1 MAQFTFNDFINAN
14 IAPRGADH
22 ISVYDNNG
30 NIVGTIPLG
39 HLQPQ
44 EEEPL
49 YKFGLLSDIHVDTT
63 DYNYSQYINA
73 YPYSDEGQGDFQ
85 RAIKWLLE
93 NENVDMFCA
102 CGDLSQNGTTS
113 EFAMPQGVISN
124 YLPASN
130 GVPFY
135 TCTGNH
141 DVKTAGGNGFGT
153 YFLRSFEQSWTGM
166 TNFERSTAFNE
177 SFCFD
182 KAAGDKTDH
191 FIFFSMYSYSLGS
204 NASPYNDADITWLRG
219 KLETWKNDRVFVF
232 THLFFPDYAGN
243 LGRVNGSG
251 GIYPSGNWLG
261 GSQLTTLL
269 SFLSGY
275 PNAIWFSGHSH
286 WKWDLQ
292 RYQKNLNV
300 DRYGTNGA
308 WTVHVPS
315 LALPIDSDYTNID
328 SETDVNRVEKPLESQ
343 GGVVYVYANR
353 IEIRGIDFNINASQ
367 NGDTTRGFSGD
378 TYTRYL
384 PIAHYNMSTILKTV
398 ANSNDPVQGYY
409 IVTSSSK
416 DTNETITKQGDYI
429 ILTYNAISQCV
440 GVTNGLLG
448 ANDVSSGANVTAED
462 IIVEYGGQSISLSD
476 ITNYGIYLSS
486 SSQGGGSYANLS
498 DLLTS
503 GGVTGASVQEFT
515 WMDSNRAN
523 SETGYGIQFNVSSRF
538 ITSNTWCD
546 TLDTSNQM
554 IVKIKGL
561 RINGVL
567 VNTQSGNIGGGETI
581 TYEMVNIPYAD
592 INSMAVG
599 DSKEVIMVNPHIN
612 NGYIL
617 GYNGSAPVSEGNGF
631 ASEAAMKEAAYGV
644 KDTDNYHM
652 IISKVQDN
660 GDPYYTITS
669 KVGNMSP
676 TGTTGSAKWSST
688 PMHYTIENATSLA
701 SSSDLTSGVAP
712 SNNPNLIRFKNPS
725 KNYLNAGGGLSSLK
739 FARGTGEWS
748 VWYIYDANAG
758 SASSS
763 SN

>member
-14 IAPRGADH
+14 IAPKGADH
-22 ISVYDNNG
+22 ISVYDNEG

-49 YKFGLLSDIHVDTT
+49 YKFGLLSDIHVDTS
-63 DYNYSQYINA
+63 DYNYSQYINT

-85 RAIKWLLE
+85 RAIKWLLD

-124 YLPASN
+124 YLPTSK

-182 KAAGDKTDH
+182 KAVGDKTDH

-204 NASPYNDADITWLRG
+204 TASPYNDADITWLRG
-219 KLETWKNDRVFVF
+219 KLDAWKNERVFVF

-261 GSQLTTLL
+261 GSQLTTL
-269 SFLSGY
+269 SGFLSAY

-286 WKWDLQ
+286 WQRDLQ
-292 RYQKNLNV
+292 RYQKNLNA

-315 LALPIDSDYTNID
+315 LALPIDSAYTNLN
-328 SETDVNRVEKPLESQ
+328 SETEANRVEKPLESQ
-343 GGVVYVYANR
+343 GGVVYVYADR

-378 TYTRYL
+378 TYTKYL

-398 ANSNDPVQGYY
+398 AGRNDPVEGYY
-409 IVTSSSK
+409 IAQGNKATG
-416 DTNETITKQGDYI
+416 ETITKQDDYI
-429 ILTYNAISQCV
+429 ILTYNALSQCV
-440 GVTNGLLG
+440 VCTNGLLSADDEANG
-448 ANDVSSGANVTAED
+448 ATVTAED
-462 IIVEYGGQSISLSD
+462 IKVIYGGQEIELANVQ
-476 ITNYGIYLSS
+476 NYGIYMDAASS
-486 SSQGGGSYANLS
+486 GGGGAYANLS
-498 DLLTS
+498 DLMN
-503 GGVTGASVQEFT
+503 GGVTGASVQSFPSV
-515 WMDSNRAN
+515 DSNNQN
-523 SETGYGIQFNVSSRF
+523 SATRYGIQFNVSSRF
-538 ITSNTWCD
+538 VTGNTWCD
-546 TLDTSNQM
+546 VLDASNELV
-554 IVKIKGL
+554 VKIKDL

-567 VNTQSGNIGGGETI
+567 VNTQSGNIGGV

-599 DSKEVIMVNPHIN
+599 DSKEVIMVNPHRN

-617 GYNGSAPVSEGNGF
+617 GHNGSAAVSEGNGF
-631 ASEAAMKEAAYGV
+631 ATEAAMKEAAYGV
-644 KDTDNYHM
+644 KDDNNYHM
-652 IISKVQDN
+652 IISKEQ
-660 GDPYYTITS
+660 GYYTLTS

-676 TGTTGSAKWSST
+676 TGTRAAAGWSST

-701 SSSDLTSGVAP
+701 SHTELTSGVATT
-712 SNNPNLIRFKNPS
+712 NNPNLMRFKNPS
-725 KNYLNAGGGLSSLK
+725 NNYLNAGGGLSSLK

-748 VWYIYDANAG
+748 VWYLYDANAG

-763 SN
+763 SEQ

>member
-14 IAPRGADH
+14 IAPKGADH
-22 ISVYDNNG
+22 ISVYDNEG

-49 YKFGLLSDIHVDTT
+49 YKFGLLSDIHVDTS
-63 DYNYSQYINA
+63 DYNYSQYINT

-85 RAIKWLLE
+85 RAIKWLLD

-124 YLPASN
+124 YLPTSK

-182 KAAGDKTDH
+182 KAVGDKTDH

-204 NASPYNDADITWLRG
+204 TASPYNDADITWLRG
-219 KLETWKNDRVFVF
+219 KLDAWKNERVFVF

-261 GSQLTTLL
+261 GSQLTTL
-269 SFLSGY
+269 SGFLSAY

-315 LALPIDSDYTNID
+315 LALPIDSDYTNLN
-328 SETDVNRVEKPLESQ
+328 SETEANRVEKPLESQ
-343 GGVVYVYANR
+343 GGVVYVYADR

-378 TYTRYL
+378 TYTKYL

-398 ANSNDPVQGYY
+398 AGRNDPVEGYY
-409 IVTSSSK
+409 IAQGNKVTG
-416 DTNETITKQGDYI
+416 ETITKQDDYI
-429 ILTYNAISQCV
+429 ILTYNALSQCV
-440 GVTNGLLG
+440 ICTNGLLSADDEANG
-448 ANDVSSGANVTAED
+448 ATVTAED
-462 IIVEYGGQSISLSD
+462 IKVIYGGQEIELANVQ
-476 ITNYGIYLSS
+476 NYGIYMDAASS
-486 SSQGGGSYANLS
+486 EGGGAYANLS
-498 DLLTS
+498 DLMNS
-503 GGVTGASVQEFT
+503 GVTGASVQSFPSV
-515 WMDSNRAN
+515 DSNNQN
-523 SETGYGIQFNVSSRF
+523 SATRYGIQFNVSSRF
-538 ITSNTWCD
+538 ITGNTWCD
-546 TLDTSNQM
+546 ALDASNELV
-554 IVKIKGL
+554 VKIKDL

-567 VNTQSGNIGGGETI
+567 VNTQSGNIGGV

-599 DSKEVIMVNPHIN
+599 DSKEVIMVNPHRN

-617 GYNGSAPVSEGNGF
+617 GHNGSAAVSEGNGF
-631 ASEAAMKEAAYGV
+631 ATEAAMKEAAYGV
-644 KDTDNYHM
+644 KDDNNYHM
-652 IISKVQDN
+652 IISKEQ
-660 GDPYYTITS
+660 GYYTLTS

-676 TGTTGSAKWSST
+676 TGTRAAAGWSST

-701 SSSDLTSGVAP
+701 SHTELTSGVATT
-712 SNNPNLIRFKNPS
+712 NNPNLIRFKNPS
-725 KNYLNAGGGLSSLK
+725 NNYLNAGGGLSSLK
-739 FARGTGEWS
+739 FAKGTGEWS
-748 VWYIYDANAG
+748 VWYLYDANAG

-763 SN
+763 SEQ

>member
-14 IAPRGADH
+14 IAPKGADH
-22 ISVYDNNG
+22 ISVYDNEG

-49 YKFGLLSDIHVDTT
+49 YKFGLLSDIHVDTS
-63 DYNYSQYINA
+63 DYNYSQYINT

-85 RAIKWLLE
+85 RAIKWLLD

-124 YLPASN
+124 YLPTSK

-182 KAAGDKTDH
+182 KAVGDKTDH

-204 NASPYNDADITWLRG
+204 TASPYNDADITWLRG
-219 KLETWKNDRVFVF
+219 KLDAWKNERVFVF

-261 GSQLTTLL
+261 GSQLTTL
-269 SFLSGY
+269 SGFLSAY

-315 LALPIDSDYTNID
+315 LALPIDSDYTNLN
-328 SETDVNRVEKPLESQ
+328 SETEANRVEKPLESQ
-343 GGVVYVYANR
+343 GGVVYVYADR

-378 TYTRYL
+378 TYTKYL

-398 ANSNDPVQGYY
+398 AGRNDPVEGYY
-409 IVTSSSK
+409 IAQGNKATG
-416 DTNETITKQGDYI
+416 ETITKQDDYI
-429 ILTYNAISQCV
+429 ILTYNALSQCV
-440 GVTNGLLG
+440 VCTNGLLSADDEANG
-448 ANDVSSGANVTAED
+448 ATVTAED
-462 IIVEYGGQSISLSD
+462 IKVIYGGQEIELANVQ
-476 ITNYGIYLSS
+476 NYGIYMDAASAE
-486 SSQGGGSYANLS
+486 GGGAYANLS
-498 DLLTS
+498 DLMN
-503 GGVTGASVQEFT
+503 GGVTGASVQSFPSV
-515 WMDSNRAN
+515 DSNNQN
-523 SETGYGIQFNVSSRF
+523 SATRYGIQFNVSSRF
-538 ITSNTWCD
+538 VTGNTWCD
-546 TLDTSNQM
+546 VLDASNELV
-554 IVKIKGL
+554 VKIKDL

-567 VNTQSGNIGGGETI
+567 VNTQSGNIGGV

-599 DSKEVIMVNPHIN
+599 DSKEVIMVNPHRN

-617 GYNGSAPVSEGNGF
+617 GHNGSAAVSEGNGF
-631 ASEAAMKEAAYGV
+631 ATEAAMKEAAYGV
-644 KDTDNYHM
+644 KDDNNYHM
-652 IISKVQDN
+652 IISKEQ
-660 GDPYYTITS
+660 GYYTLTS

-676 TGTTGSAKWSST
+676 TGTRAAAGWSST

-701 SSSDLTSGVAP
+701 SHTELTSGVATT
-712 SNNPNLIRFKNPS
+712 NNPNLIRFKNPS
-725 KNYLNAGGGLSSLK
+725 NNYLNAGGGLSSLK
-739 FARGTGEWS
+739 FAKGTGEWS
-748 VWYIYDANAG
+748 VWYLYDANAG

-763 SN
+763 SEQ

>member
-14 IAPRGADH
+14 IAPKGADH
-22 ISVYDNNG
+22 ISVYDNEG

-49 YKFGLLSDIHVDTT
+49 YKFGLLSDIHVDTS
-63 DYNYSQYINA
+63 DYNYSQYINT

-85 RAIKWLLE
+85 RAIKWLLD

-124 YLPASN
+124 YLPTSK

-182 KAAGDKTDH
+182 KAVGDKTDH

-204 NASPYNDADITWLRG
+204 TASPYNDADITWLRG
-219 KLETWKNDRVFVF
+219 KLDAWKNERVFVF

-261 GSQLTTLL
+261 GSQLTTL
-269 SFLSGY
+269 SGFLSAY

-315 LALPIDSDYTNID
+315 LALPIDSDYTNLN
-328 SETDVNRVEKPLESQ
+328 SETEANRVEKPLESQ
-343 GGVVYVYANR
+343 GGVVYVYADR

-378 TYTRYL
+378 TYTKYL

-398 ANSNDPVQGYY
+398 ADRNDPVEGYY
-409 IVTSSSK
+409 IAQGNKVTG
-416 DTNETITKQGDYI
+416 ETITKQDDYI
-429 ILTYNAISQCV
+429 ILTYNALSQCV
-440 GVTNGLLG
+440 VCTNGLLSADDEANG
-448 ANDVSSGANVTAED
+448 ATVTAED
-462 IIVEYGGQSISLSD
+462 IKVIYGGQEIDLANVQ
-476 ITNYGIYLSS
+476 NYGIYMDAASAE
-486 SSQGGGSYANLS
+486 GGGAYANLS
-498 DLLTS
+498 DLMNS
-503 GGVTGASVQEFT
+503 GVTGASVQSFPSV
-515 WMDSNRAN
+515 DSNNQN
-523 SETGYGIQFNVSSRF
+523 SATRYGIQFNVSSRF
-538 ITSNTWCD
+538 ITGNTWCD
-546 TLDTSNQM
+546 ALDASNELV
-554 IVKIKGL
+554 VKIKDL

-567 VNTQSGNIGGGETI
+567 VNTQSGNIGGV

-599 DSKEVIMVNPHIN
+599 DSKEVIMVNPNRN

-617 GYNGSAPVSEGNGF
+617 GHNGSAAVSEGNGF
-631 ASEAAMKEAAYGV
+631 ATEAAMKEAAYGV
-644 KDTDNYHM
+644 KDDNNYHM
-652 IISKVQDN
+652 IISKEQ
-660 GDPYYTITS
+660 GDGTPYYTLTS

-676 TGTTGSAKWSST
+676 TGTTAAAKWSST

-701 SSSDLTSGVAP
+701 SHTDLTSGVATT
-712 SNNPNLIRFKNPS
+712 NNPNLIRFKNPS
-725 KNYLNAGGGLSSLK
+725 NNYLNAGGGLSSLK
-739 FARGTGEWS
+739 FAKGKGEWS
-748 VWYIYDANAG
+748 VWYLYDANAG

-763 SN
+763 SEQ

>member
-14 IAPRGADH
+14 IAPKGADH
-22 ISVYDNNG
+22 ISVYDNEG

-49 YKFGLLSDIHVDTT
+49 YKFGLLSDIHVDTS
-63 DYNYSQYINA
+63 DYNYSQYINT

-85 RAIKWLLE
+85 RAIKWLLD

-124 YLPASN
+124 YLPASK

-182 KAAGDKTDH
+182 KAVGDKTDH

-204 NASPYNDADITWLRG
+204 TASPYNDADITWLRG
-219 KLETWKNDRVFVF
+219 KLDAWRNERVFVF

-261 GSQLTTLL
+261 GSQLTTL
-269 SFLSGY
+269 SGFLSAY

-315 LALPIDSDYTNID
+315 LALPIDSDYTNLN
-328 SETDVNRVEKPLESQ
+328 SETEANRVEKPLESQ
-343 GGVVYVYANR
+343 GGVVYVYADR

-378 TYTRYL
+378 TYTKYL

-398 ANSNDPVQGYY
+398 AGRNDPVEGYY
-409 IVTSSSK
+409 IAQGNKVTG
-416 DTNETITKQGDYI
+416 ETITKQDDYI
-429 ILTYNAISQCV
+429 ILTYNALSQCV
-440 GVTNGLLG
+440 ICTNGLLSADDEANG
-448 ANDVSSGANVTAED
+448 ATVTAED
-462 IIVEYGGQSISLSD
+462 IKVIYGGQEIDLANVQ
-476 ITNYGIYLSS
+476 NYGIYMDAASAE
-486 SSQGGGSYANLS
+486 GGGAYANLS
-498 DLLTS
+498 DLMNS
-503 GGVTGASVQEFT
+503 GVTGASVQSFPSV
-515 WMDSNRAN
+515 DSNNQN
-523 SETGYGIQFNVSSRF
+523 SATRYGIQFNVSSRF
-538 ITSNTWCD
+538 ITGNTWCD
-546 TLDTSNQM
+546 VLDASNELV
-554 IVKIKGL
+554 VKIKDL

-567 VNTQSGNIGGGETI
+567 VNTQSGNIGGV

-599 DSKEVIMVNPHIN
+599 DSKEVIMVNPHRN

-617 GYNGSAPVSEGNGF
+617 GHNGSAAVSEGNGF
-631 ASEAAMKEAAYGV
+631 ATEAAMKEAAYGV
-644 KDTDNYHM
+644 KDDNNYHM
-652 IISKVQDN
+652 IISKEQ
-660 GDPYYTITS
+660 GYYTLTS

-676 TGTTGSAKWSST
+676 TGTTAAAGWSST

-701 SSSDLTSGVAP
+701 SHTELTSGVATT
-712 SNNPNLIRFKNPS
+712 NNPNLIRFKNPS
-725 KNYLNAGGGLSSLK
+725 NNYLNAGGGLSSLK

-748 VWYIYDANAG
+748 VWYLYDANAG

-763 SN
+763 SEQ

>member
-14 IAPRGADH
+14 IAPKGADH
-22 ISVYDNNG
+22 ISVYDNEG

-49 YKFGLLSDIHVDTT
+49 YKFGLLSDIHVDTS
-63 DYNYSQYINA
+63 DYNYNQYINT

-85 RAIKWLLE
+85 RAIKWLLD

-124 YLPASN
+124 YLPTSK

-182 KAAGDKTDH
+182 KAVGDKTDH

-204 NASPYNDADITWLRG
+204 TASPYNDADITWLRG
-219 KLETWKNDRVFVF
+219 KLDAWKNERVFVF

-261 GSQLTTLL
+261 GSQLTTL
-269 SFLSGY
+269 SGFLSAY

-315 LALPIDSDYTNID
+315 LALPIDSDYTNLN
-328 SETDVNRVEKPLESQ
+328 SETEANRVEKPLESQ
-343 GGVVYVYANR
+343 GGVVYVYADR

-378 TYTRYL
+378 TYTKYL

-398 ANSNDPVQGYY
+398 ADRNDPVEGYY
-409 IVTSSSK
+409 IAQGNKVTG
-416 DTNETITKQGDYI
+416 ETITKQDNYI
-429 ILTYNAISQCV
+429 ILTYNALSQCV
-440 GVTNGLLG
+440 VCTNGLLSADDEANG
-448 ANDVSSGANVTAED
+448 ATVTAED
-462 IIVEYGGQSISLSD
+462 IKVIYGGQEIDLANVQ
-476 ITNYGIYLSS
+476 NYGIYMDAASAE
-486 SSQGGGSYANLS
+486 GGGAYANLS
-498 DLLTS
+498 DLMN
-503 GGVTGASVQEFT
+503 GGVTGASVQSFPSV
-515 WMDSNRAN
+515 DSNNQN
-523 SETGYGIQFNVSSRF
+523 SATRYGIQFNVSSRF
-538 ITSNTWCD
+538 ITGNTWCD
-546 TLDTSNQM
+546 VLDASNELV
-554 IVKIKGL
+554 VKIKDL

-567 VNTQSGNIGGGETI
+567 VNTQSGNIGGV

-599 DSKEVIMVNPHIN
+599 DSKEVIMVNPNRN

-617 GYNGSAPVSEGNGF
+617 GHNGSAAVSEGNGF
-631 ASEAAMKEAAYGV
+631 ATEAAMKEAAYGV
-644 KDTDNYHM
+644 KDDNNYHM
-652 IISKVQDN
+652 IISKEQ
-660 GDPYYTITS
+660 GYYTLTS

-676 TGTTGSAKWSST
+676 TGTIAAVGWSST

-701 SSSDLTSGVAP
+701 SHTDLTSGVATT
-712 SNNPNLIRFKNPS
+712 NNPNLIRFKNPS
-725 KNYLNAGGGLSSLK
+725 NNYLNAGGGLSSLK
-739 FARGTGEWS
+739 FARGKGEWS
-748 VWYIYDANAG
+748 VWYLYDANAG

-763 SN
+763 SEQ

>member
-14 IAPRGADH
+14 IAPKGADH
-22 ISVYDNNG
+22 ISVYDNEG

-49 YKFGLLSDIHVDTT
+49 YKFGLLSDIHVDTS
-63 DYNYSQYINA
+63 DYNYSQYINT

-85 RAIKWLLE
+85 RAIKWLLD

-124 YLPASN
+124 YLPTSK

-182 KAAGDKTDH
+182 KAVGDKTDH

-204 NASPYNDADITWLRG
+204 TASPYNDADITWLRG
-219 KLETWKNDRVFVF
+219 KLDAWKNERVFVF

-261 GSQLTTLL
+261 GSQLTTL
-269 SFLSGY
+269 SGFLSAY

-315 LALPIDSDYTNID
+315 LALPIDSDYTNLN
-328 SETDVNRVEKPLESQ
+328 SETEANRVEKPLESQ
-343 GGVVYVYANR
+343 GGVVYVYADR

-378 TYTRYL
+378 TYTKYL

-398 ANSNDPVQGYY
+398 AGRNDPVEGYY
-409 IVTSSSK
+409 IAQGNKATG
-416 DTNETITKQGDYI
+416 ETITKQGDYI
-429 ILTYNAISQCV
+429 ILTYNALSQCV
-440 GVTNGLLG
+440 VCTNGLLSADDEANG
-448 ANDVSSGANVTAED
+448 ATVTAED
-462 IIVEYGGQSISLSD
+462 IKVIYGGQEIDLANVQ
-476 ITNYGIYLSS
+476 NYGIYMDAASAD
-486 SSQGGGSYANLS
+486 GGGAYANLS
-498 DLLTS
+498 DLMN
-503 GGVTGASVQEFT
+503 GGVTGASVQSFPSV
-515 WMDSNRAN
+515 DSNNQN
-523 SETGYGIQFNVSSRF
+523 SATRYGIQFNVSSRF
-538 ITSNTWCD
+538 ITGNTWCD
-546 TLDTSNQM
+546 ALDASNELV
-554 IVKIKGL
+554 VKIKDL

-567 VNTQSGNIGGGETI
+567 VNTQSGNIGGV

-599 DSKEVIMVNPHIN
+599 DSKEVIMVNPHRN

-617 GYNGSAPVSEGNGF
+617 GHNGSAAVSEGNGF
-631 ASEAAMKEAAYGV
+631 ATEAAMKEAAYGV
-644 KDTDNYHM
+644 KDDNNYHM
-652 IISKVQDN
+652 IISKEQ
-660 GDPYYTITS
+660 GYYTLTS

-676 TGTTGSAKWSST
+676 TGTRAAAGWSST

-701 SSSDLTSGVAP
+701 SHTELTSGVATT
-712 SNNPNLIRFKNPS
+712 NNPNLIRFKNPS
-725 KNYLNAGGGLSSLK
+725 NNYLNAGGGLSSLK

-748 VWYIYDANAG
+748 VWYLYDANAG

-763 SN
+763 SEQ

>member
-14 IAPRGADH
+14 IAPKGADH
-22 ISVYDNNG
+22 ISVYDNEG

-49 YKFGLLSDIHVDTT
+49 YKFGLLSDIHVDTS
-63 DYNYSQYINA
+63 DYNYSQYINT

-85 RAIKWLLE
+85 RAIKWLLD

-124 YLPASN
+124 YLPTSK

-182 KAAGDKTDH
+182 KAVGDKTDH

-204 NASPYNDADITWLRG
+204 TASPYNDADITWLRG
-219 KLETWKNDRVFVF
+219 KLDAWKNERVFVF

-261 GSQLTTLL
+261 GSQLTTL
-269 SFLSGY
+269 SGFLSAY

-315 LALPIDSDYTNID
+315 LALPIDSDYTNLN
-328 SETDVNRVEKPLESQ
+328 SETEANRVEKPLESQ
-343 GGVVYVYANR
+343 GGVVYVYADR

-378 TYTRYL
+378 TYTKYL

-398 ANSNDPVQGYY
+398 AGRNDPVEGYY
-409 IVTSSSK
+409 IAQGNKATG
-416 DTNETITKQGDYI
+416 ETITKQDDYI
-429 ILTYNAISQCV
+429 ILTYNALSQCV
-440 GVTNGLLG
+440 VCTNGLLSADDEANG
-448 ANDVSSGANVTAED
+448 ATVTAED
-462 IIVEYGGQSISLSD
+462 IKVIYGGQEIDLANVQ
-476 ITNYGIYLSS
+476 NYGIYMDAASAE
-486 SSQGGGSYANLS
+486 GGGAYANLS
-498 DLLTS
+498 DLMN
-503 GGVTGASVQEFT
+503 GGVTGASVQSFPSV
-515 WMDSNRAN
+515 DSNNQN
-523 SETGYGIQFNVSSRF
+523 SATRYGIQFNVSSRF
-538 ITSNTWCD
+538 VTGNTWCD
-546 TLDTSNQM
+546 VLDASNELV
-554 IVKIKGL
+554 VKIKDL

-567 VNTQSGNIGGGETI
+567 VNTQSGNIGGV

-599 DSKEVIMVNPHIN
+599 DSKEVIMVNPHRN

-617 GYNGSAPVSEGNGF
+617 GHNGSAAVSEGNGF
-631 ASEAAMKEAAYGV
+631 ATEAAMKEAAYGV
-644 KDTDNYHM
+644 KDDNNYHM
-652 IISKVQDN
+652 IISKEQ
-660 GDPYYTITS
+660 GYYTLTS

-676 TGTTGSAKWSST
+676 TGTRAAAGWSST

-701 SSSDLTSGVAP
+701 SHTELTSGVATT
-712 SNNPNLIRFKNPS
+712 NNPNLIRFKNPS
-725 KNYLNAGGGLSSLK
+725 NNYLNAGGGLSSLK
-739 FARGTGEWS
+739 FAKGTGEWS
-748 VWYIYDANAG
+748 VWYLYDANAG

-763 SN
+763 SEQ

>member
-14 IAPRGADH
+14 IAPKGADH
-22 ISVYDNNG
+22 ISVYDNEG

-49 YKFGLLSDIHVDTT
+49 YKFGLLSDIHVDTS
-63 DYNYSQYINA
+63 DYNYSQYINT

-85 RAIKWLLE
+85 RAIKWLLD

-124 YLPASN
+124 YLPTSK

-182 KAAGDKTDH
+182 KAVGDKTDH

-204 NASPYNDADITWLRG
+204 TASPYNDADITWLRG
-219 KLETWKNDRVFVF
+219 KLDAWKNERVFVF

-261 GSQLTTLL
+261 GSQLTTL
-269 SFLSGY
+269 SGFLSAY

-315 LALPIDSDYTNID
+315 LALPIDSDYTNLN
-328 SETDVNRVEKPLESQ
+328 SETEANRVEKPLESQ
-343 GGVVYVYANR
+343 GGVVYVYADR

-378 TYTRYL
+378 TYTKYL

-398 ANSNDPVQGYY
+398 ADRNDPVEGYY
-409 IVTSSSK
+409 IAQGNKATG
-416 DTNETITKQGDYI
+416 ETITKQDDYI
-429 ILTYNAISQCV
+429 ILTYNALSQCV
-440 GVTNGLLG
+440 VCTNGLLSADDEANG
-448 ANDVSSGANVTAED
+448 ATVTAED
-462 IIVEYGGQSISLSD
+462 IKVIYGGQEIDLANVQ
-476 ITNYGIYLSS
+476 NYGIYMDAASAE
-486 SSQGGGSYANLS
+486 GGGAYANLS
-498 DLLTS
+498 DLMN
-503 GGVTGASVQEFT
+503 GGVTGASVQSFPSV
-515 WMDSNRAN
+515 DSNNQN
-523 SETGYGIQFNVSSRF
+523 SATRYGIQFNVSSRF
-538 ITSNTWCD
+538 ITGNTWCD
-546 TLDTSNQM
+546 VLDASNELV
-554 IVKIKGL
+554 VKIKDL

-567 VNTQSGNIGGGETI
+567 VNTQSGNIGGV

-599 DSKEVIMVNPHIN
+599 DSKEVIMVNPHRN

-617 GYNGSAPVSEGNGF
+617 GHNGSAAVSEGNGF
-631 ASEAAMKEAAYGV
+631 ATEAAMKEAAYGV
-644 KDTDNYHM
+644 KDDNNYHM
-652 IISKVQDN
+652 IISKEQ
-660 GDPYYTITS
+660 GYYTLTS

-676 TGTTGSAKWSST
+676 TGTRAAAGWSST

-701 SSSDLTSGVAP
+701 SHTELTSGVATT
-712 SNNPNLIRFKNPS
+712 NNPNLIRFKNPS
-725 KNYLNAGGGLSSLK
+725 NNYLNAGGGLSSLK
-739 FARGTGEWS
+739 FAKGTGEWS
-748 VWYIYDANAG
+748 VWYLYDANAG

-763 SN
+763 SEQ

>member
-14 IAPRGADH
+14 IAPKGADH
-22 ISVYDNNG
+22 ISVYDNEG

-49 YKFGLLSDIHVDTT
+49 YKFGLLSDIHVDTS
-63 DYNYSQYINA
+63 DYNYSQYINT

-85 RAIKWLLE
+85 RAIKWLLD

-124 YLPASN
+124 YLPTSK

-182 KAAGDKTDH
+182 KAVGDKTDH

-204 NASPYNDADITWLRG
+204 TASPYNDADITWLRG
-219 KLETWKNDRVFVF
+219 KLDAWKNERVFVF

-251 GIYPSGNWLG
+251 GIYPSRNWLG
-261 GSQLTTLL
+261 GSQLTTL
-269 SFLSGY
+269 SGFLSAY

-315 LALPIDSDYTNID
+315 LALPIDSDYTNLN
-328 SETDVNRVEKPLESQ
+328 SETEANRVEKPLESQ
-343 GGVVYVYANR
+343 GGVVYVYADR

-378 TYTRYL
+378 TYTKYL

-398 ANSNDPVQGYY
+398 AGRNDPVEGYY
-409 IVTSSSK
+409 IAQGNKATG
-416 DTNETITKQGDYI
+416 ETITKQDDYI
-429 ILTYNAISQCV
+429 ILTYNALSQCV
-440 GVTNGLLG
+440 ICTNGLLSADDEANG
-448 ANDVSSGANVTAED
+448 ATVTAED
-462 IIVEYGGQSISLSD
+462 IKVIYGGQEIDLANVQ
-476 ITNYGIYLSS
+476 NYGIYMDAASAE
-486 SSQGGGSYANLS
+486 GGGAYANLS
-498 DLLTS
+498 DLMNS
-503 GGVTGASVQEFT
+503 GVTGASVQSFPSV
-515 WMDSNRAN
+515 DSNNQN
-523 SETGYGIQFNVSSRF
+523 SATRYGIQFNVSSRF
-538 ITSNTWCD
+538 ITGNTWCD
-546 TLDTSNQM
+546 VLDASNELV
-554 IVKIKGL
+554 VKIKDL

-567 VNTQSGNIGGGETI
+567 VNTQSGNIGGV

-599 DSKEVIMVNPHIN
+599 DSKEVIMVNPNRN

-617 GYNGSAPVSEGNGF
+617 GHNGSAAVSEGNGF
-631 ASEAAMKEAAYGV
+631 ATEAAMKEAAYGV
-644 KDTDNYHM
+644 KDDNNYHM
-652 IISKVQDN
+652 IISKEQ
-660 GDPYYTITS
+660 GYYTLTS

-676 TGTTGSAKWSST
+676 TGTRAAAGWSST

-701 SSSDLTSGVAP
+701 SHTELTSGVATT
-712 SNNPNLIRFKNPS
+712 NNPNLIRFKNPS
-725 KNYLNAGGGLSSLK
+725 NNYLNAGGGLSSLK
-739 FARGTGEWS
+739 FAKGTGEWS
-748 VWYIYDANAG
+748 VWYLYDANAG

-763 SN
+763 SEQ

>member
-14 IAPRGADH
+14 IAPKGADH
-22 ISVYDNNG
+22 ISVYDNEG

-49 YKFGLLSDIHVDTT
+49 YKFGLLSDIHVDTS
-63 DYNYSQYINA
+63 DYNYSQYINT

-85 RAIKWLLE
+85 RAIKWLLD

-124 YLPASN
+124 YLPTSK

-182 KAAGDKTDH
+182 KAVGDKTDH

-204 NASPYNDADITWLRG
+204 TASPYNDADITWLRG
-219 KLETWKNDRVFVF
+219 KLDAWKNERVFVF

-261 GSQLTTLL
+261 GSQLTTL
-269 SFLSGY
+269 SGFLSAY

-315 LALPIDSDYTNID
+315 LALPIDSDYTNLN
-328 SETDVNRVEKPLESQ
+328 SETEANRVEKPLESQ
-343 GGVVYVYANR
+343 GGVVYVYADR

-378 TYTRYL
+378 TYTKYL

-398 ANSNDPVQGYY
+398 AGRNDPVEGYY
-409 IVTSSSK
+409 IAQGNKATG
-416 DTNETITKQGDYI
+416 ETITKQDDYI
-429 ILTYNAISQCV
+429 ILAYNALSQCV
-440 GVTNGLLG
+440 VCTNGLLSADDEANG
-448 ANDVSSGANVTAED
+448 ATVTAED
-462 IIVEYGGQSISLSD
+462 IKVIYGGQEIDLANVQ
-476 ITNYGIYLSS
+476 NYGIYMDAASAE
-486 SSQGGGSYANLS
+486 GGGAYANLS
-498 DLLTS
+498 DLMN
-503 GGVTGASVQEFT
+503 GGVTGASVQSFPSV
-515 WMDSNRAN
+515 DSNNQN
-523 SETGYGIQFNVSSRF
+523 SATRYGIQFNVSSRF
-538 ITSNTWCD
+538 ITGNTWCD
-546 TLDTSNQM
+546 VLDASNELV
-554 IVKIKGL
+554 VKIKDL

-567 VNTQSGNIGGGETI
+567 VNTQSGNIGGV

-599 DSKEVIMVNPHIN
+599 DSKEVIMVNPNRN

-617 GYNGSAPVSEGNGF
+617 GHNGSAAVSEGNGF
-631 ASEAAMKEAAYGV
+631 ATEAAMKEAAYGV
-644 KDTDNYHM
+644 KDDNNYHM
-652 IISKVQDN
+652 IISKEQ
-660 GDPYYTITS
+660 GDGNPYYTLTS

-676 TGTTGSAKWSST
+676 TGTRAAAGWSST

-701 SSSDLTSGVAP
+701 SHTDLTSGVATT
-712 SNNPNLIRFKNPS
+712 NNPNLIRFKNPS
-725 KNYLNAGGGLSSLK
+725 NNYLNAGGGLSSLK
-739 FARGTGEWS
+739 FAKGKGEWS
-748 VWYIYDANAG
+748 VWYLYDANAG

-763 SN
+763 SEQ

>member
-14 IAPRGADH
+14 IAPKGADH
-22 ISVYDNNG
+22 ISVYDNEG

-49 YKFGLLSDIHVDTT
+49 YKFGLLSDIHVDTS
-63 DYNYSQYINA
+63 DYNYSQYINT

-85 RAIKWLLE
+85 RAIKWLLD

-124 YLPASN
+124 YLPTSK

-182 KAAGDKTDH
+182 KAVGDKTDH

-204 NASPYNDADITWLRG
+204 TASPYNDADITWLRG
-219 KLETWKNDRVFVF
+219 KLDAWKNERVFVF

-261 GSQLTTLL
+261 GSQLTTL
-269 SFLSGY
+269 SGFLSAY

-315 LALPIDSDYTNID
+315 LALPIDSDYTNLN
-328 SETDVNRVEKPLESQ
+328 SETEANRVEKPLESQ
-343 GGVVYVYANR
+343 GGVVYVYADR

-378 TYTRYL
+378 TYTKYL

-398 ANSNDPVQGYY
+398 AGRNDPVEGYY
-409 IVTSSSK
+409 IAQGNKVTG
-416 DTNETITKQGDYI
+416 ETITKQDDYI
-429 ILTYNAISQCV
+429 ILTYNALSQCV
-440 GVTNGLLG
+440 VCTNGLLSADDEANG
-448 ANDVSSGANVTAED
+448 ATVTAED
-462 IIVEYGGQSISLSD
+462 IKVIYGGQEIDLANVQ
-476 ITNYGIYLSS
+476 NYGIYMDAASAE
-486 SSQGGGSYANLS
+486 GGGAYANLS
-498 DLLTS
+498 DLMN
-503 GGVTGASVQEFT
+503 GGVTGASVQSFPSV
-515 WMDSNRAN
+515 DSNNQN
-523 SETGYGIQFNVSSRF
+523 SATRYGIQFNVSSRF
-538 ITSNTWCD
+538 ITGNTWCD
-546 TLDTSNQM
+546 VLDASNEFV
-554 IVKIKGL
+554 VKIKDL

-567 VNTQSGNIGGGETI
+567 VNTQSGNIGGV

-599 DSKEVIMVNPHIN
+599 DSKEVIMVNPHRN

-617 GYNGSAPVSEGNGF
+617 GHNGSAAVSEGNGF
-631 ASEAAMKEAAYGV
+631 ATEAAMKEAAYGV
-644 KDTDNYHM
+644 KDDNNYHM
-652 IISKVQDN
+652 IISKEQ
-660 GDPYYTITS
+660 GYYTLTS

-676 TGTTGSAKWSST
+676 TGTIAAARWSST

-701 SSSDLTSGVAP
+701 SHTGLTSGVATT
-712 SNNPNLIRFKNPS
+712 NNPNLIRFKNPS
-725 KNYLNAGGGLSSLK
+725 NNYLNAGGSLSSLK

-748 VWYIYDANAG
+748 VWYLYDANAG

-763 SN
+763 SEQ

>member
-14 IAPRGADH
+14 IAPKGADH
-22 ISVYDNNG
+22 ISVYDNEG

-49 YKFGLLSDIHVDTT
+49 YKFGLLSDIHVDTS
-63 DYNYSQYINA
+63 DYNYSQYINT

-85 RAIKWLLE
+85 RAIKWLLD

-124 YLPASN
+124 YLPTSK

-182 KAAGDKTDH
+182 KAVGDKTDH

-204 NASPYNDADITWLRG
+204 TASPYNDADITWLRG
-219 KLETWKNDRVFVF
+219 KLDAWKNERVFVF

-261 GSQLTTLL
+261 GSQLTTL
-269 SFLSGY
+269 SGFLSAY

-315 LALPIDSDYTNID
+315 LALPIDSDYTNLN
-328 SETDVNRVEKPLESQ
+328 SETEANRVEKPLESQ
-343 GGVVYVYANR
+343 GGVVYVYADR

-378 TYTRYL
+378 TYTKYL

-398 ANSNDPVQGYY
+398 AGRNDPVEGYY
-409 IVTSSSK
+409 IAQGNKATG
-416 DTNETITKQGDYI
+416 ETITKQDDYI
-429 ILTYNAISQCV
+429 ILTYNALSQCV
-440 GVTNGLLG
+440 VCTNGLLSADDEANG
-448 ANDVSSGANVTAED
+448 ATVTAED
-462 IIVEYGGQSISLSD
+462 IKVIYGGQEIDLANVQ
-476 ITNYGIYLSS
+476 NYGIYMDAASAE
-486 SSQGGGSYANLS
+486 GGGAYANLS
-498 DLLTS
+498 DLMN
-503 GGVTGASVQEFT
+503 GGVTGASVQSFPSV
-515 WMDSNRAN
+515 DSNNQN
-523 SETGYGIQFNVSSRF
+523 SATRYGIQFNVSSRF
-538 ITSNTWCD
+538 ITGNTWCD
-546 TLDTSNQM
+546 VLDASNELV
-554 IVKIKGL
+554 VKIKDL

-567 VNTQSGNIGGGETI
+567 VNTQSGNIGGV

-599 DSKEVIMVNPHIN
+599 DSKEVIMVNPHRN

-617 GYNGSAPVSEGNGF
+617 GHNGSAAVSEGNGF
-631 ASEAAMKEAAYGV
+631 ATEAAMKEAAYGV
-644 KDTDNYHM
+644 KDDNNYHM
-652 IISKVQDN
+652 IISKEQ
-660 GDPYYTITS
+660 GYYTLTS

-676 TGTTGSAKWSST
+676 TGTTAAARWSST

-701 SSSDLTSGVAP
+701 SHTDLTSGVATT
-712 SNNPNLIRFKNPS
+712 NNPNLIRFKNPS
-725 KNYLNAGGGLSSLK
+725 NNYLNAGGGLSSLK
-739 FARGTGEWS
+739 FAKGTGEWS
-748 VWYIYDANAG
+748 VWYLYDANAG

-763 SN
+763 SEQ

>member
-14 IAPRGADH
+14 IAPKGADH
-22 ISVYDNNG
+22 ISVYDNEG

-49 YKFGLLSDIHVDTT
+49 YKFGLLSDIHVDTS
-63 DYNYSQYINA
+63 DYNYSQYINT

-85 RAIKWLLE
+85 RAIKWLLD

-124 YLPASN
+124 YLPTSK

-182 KAAGDKTDH
+182 KAVGDKTDH

-204 NASPYNDADITWLRG
+204 TASPYNDADITWLRG
-219 KLETWKNDRVFVF
+219 KLDAWKNERVFVF

-261 GSQLTTLL
+261 GSQLTTL
-269 SFLSGY
+269 SGFLSAY
-275 PNAIWFSGHSH
+275 PNAIWFAGHSH

-315 LALPIDSDYTNID
+315 LALPIDSDYTNLN
-328 SETDVNRVEKPLESQ
+328 SETEANRVEKPLESQ
-343 GGVVYVYANR
+343 GGVVYVYADR

-378 TYTRYL
+378 TYTKYL

-398 ANSNDPVQGYY
+398 ADRNDPVEGYY
-409 IVTSSSK
+409 IAQGNKVTG
-416 DTNETITKQGDYI
+416 ETITKQDDYI
-429 ILTYNAISQCV
+429 ILTYNALSQCV
-440 GVTNGLLG
+440 VCTNGLLSADDEANG
-448 ANDVSSGANVTAED
+448 ATVTAED
-462 IIVEYGGQSISLSD
+462 IKVIYGGQEIDLANVQ
-476 ITNYGIYLSS
+476 NYGIYMDAASAE
-486 SSQGGGSYANLS
+486 GGGAYANLS
-498 DLLTS
+498 DLMN
-503 GGVTGASVQEFT
+503 GGVTGASVQSFPSV
-515 WMDSNRAN
+515 DSNNQN
-523 SETGYGIQFNVSSRF
+523 SATRYGIQFNVSSRF
-538 ITSNTWCD
+538 ITGNTWCD
-546 TLDTSNQM
+546 ALDASNELV
-554 IVKIKGL
+554 VKIKDL

-567 VNTQSGNIGGGETI
+567 VNTQSGNIGG
-581 TYEMVNIPYAD
+581 YEMVNIPYAD

-599 DSKEVIMVNPHIN
+599 DSKEVIMVNPNRN

-617 GYNGSAPVSEGNGF
+617 GHNGSAAVSEGNGF
-631 ASEAAMKEAAYGV
+631 ATEAAMKEAAYGV
-644 KDTDNYHM
+644 KDDNNYHM
-652 IISKVQDN
+652 IISKEQ
-660 GDPYYTITS
+660 GYYTLTS

-676 TGTTGSAKWSST
+676 TGTTAAAKWSST

-701 SSSDLTSGVAP
+701 SHTELTSGVATT
-712 SNNPNLIRFKNPS
+712 NNPNLIRFKNPS
-725 KNYLNAGGGLSSLK
+725 NNYLNAGGGLSSLK
-739 FARGTGEWS
+739 FARGKGEWS
-748 VWYIYDANAG
+748 VWYLYDANAG

-763 SN
+763 SEQ

>member
-14 IAPRGADH
+14 IAPKGADH
-22 ISVYDNNG
+22 ISVYDNEG

-49 YKFGLLSDIHVDTT
+49 YKFGLLSDIHVDTS
-63 DYNYSQYINA
+63 DYNYSQYINT

-85 RAIKWLLE
+85 RAIKWLLD

-124 YLPASN
+124 YLPTSK

-182 KAAGDKTDH
+182 KAVGDKTDH

-204 NASPYNDADITWLRG
+204 TASPYNDADITWLRG
-219 KLETWKNDRVFVF
+219 KLDAWKNERVFVF

-261 GSQLTTLL
+261 GSQLTTL
-269 SFLSGY
+269 SGFLSAY

-315 LALPIDSDYTNID
+315 LALPIDSDYTNLN
-328 SETDVNRVEKPLESQ
+328 SETEANRVEKPLESQ
-343 GGVVYVYANR
+343 GGVVYVYADR

-378 TYTRYL
+378 TYTKYL

-398 ANSNDPVQGYY
+398 AGRNDPVEGYY
-409 IVTSSSK
+409 IAQGNKVTG
-416 DTNETITKQGDYI
+416 ETITKQDDYI
-429 ILTYNAISQCV
+429 ILTYNALSQCV
-440 GVTNGLLG
+440 ICTNGLLSADDEANG
-448 ANDVSSGANVTAED
+448 ATVTAED
-462 IIVEYGGQSISLSD
+462 IKVIYGGQEIDLANVQ
-476 ITNYGIYLSS
+476 NYGIYMDAASAE
-486 SSQGGGSYANLS
+486 GGGAYANLS
-498 DLLTS
+498 DLMNS
-503 GGVTGASVQEFT
+503 GVTGASVQSFPSV
-515 WMDSNRAN
+515 DSNNQN
-523 SETGYGIQFNVSSRF
+523 SATRYGIQFNVSSRF
-538 ITSNTWCD
+538 ITGNTWCD
-546 TLDTSNQM
+546 VLDASNELV
-554 IVKIKGL
+554 VKIKDL

-567 VNTQSGNIGGGETI
+567 VNTQSGNIGGV

-599 DSKEVIMVNPHIN
+599 DSKEVIMVNPHRN

-617 GYNGSAPVSEGNGF
+617 GHNGSAAVSEGNGF
-631 ASEAAMKEAAYGV
+631 ATEAAMKEAAYGV
-644 KDTDNYHM
+644 KDDNNYHM
-652 IISKVQDN
+652 IISKEQ
-660 GDPYYTITS
+660 GYYTLTS

-676 TGTTGSAKWSST
+676 TGTRAAAGWSST

-701 SSSDLTSGVAP
+701 AHTELTSGVATT
-712 SNNPNLIRFKNPS
+712 NNPNLIRFKNPS
-725 KNYLNAGGGLSSLK
+725 NNYLNAGGGLSSLK
-739 FARGTGEWS
+739 FAKGTGEWS
-748 VWYIYDANAG
+748 VWYLYDANAG

-763 SN
+763 SEQ

>member
-14 IAPRGADH
+14 IAPKGADH
-22 ISVYDNNG
+22 ISVYDNEG

-49 YKFGLLSDIHVDTT
+49 YKFGLLSDIHVDTS
-63 DYNYSQYINA
+63 DYNYSQYINT

-85 RAIKWLLE
+85 RAIKWLLD

-124 YLPASN
+124 YLPTSK

-182 KAAGDKTDH
+182 KAVGDKTDH

-204 NASPYNDADITWLRG
+204 TASPYNDADITWLRG
-219 KLETWKNDRVFVF
+219 KLDAWKNDRVFVF

-315 LALPIDSDYTNID
+315 LALPIDSDYTNLN
-328 SETDVNRVEKPLESQ
+328 SETEANRVEKPLESQ
-343 GGVVYVYANR
+343 GGVVYVYADR

-378 TYTRYL
+378 TYTKYL

-398 ANSNDPVQGYY
+398 AGRNDPVEGYY
-409 IVTSSSK
+409 IAQGNKATG
-416 DTNETITKQGDYI
+416 ETITKQDDYI
-429 ILTYNAISQCV
+429 ILTYNALSQCV
-440 GVTNGLLG
+440 VCTNGLLSADDEANG
-448 ANDVSSGANVTAED
+448 ATVTAED
-462 IIVEYGGQSISLSD
+462 IKVIYGGQEIDLANVQ
-476 ITNYGIYLSS
+476 NYGIYMDAASAE
-486 SSQGGGSYANLS
+486 GGGAYANLS
-498 DLLTS
+498 DLMNS
-503 GGVTGASVQEFT
+503 GVTGASVQSFPSV
-515 WMDSNRAN
+515 DSNNQN
-523 SETGYGIQFNVSSRF
+523 SATRYGIQFNVSSRF
-538 ITSNTWCD
+538 ITGNTWCD
-546 TLDTSNQM
+546 VLDASNELV
-554 IVKIKGL
+554 VKIKDL

-567 VNTQSGNIGGGETI
+567 VNTQSGNIGGV

-599 DSKEVIMVNPHIN
+599 DSKEVIMVNPNRN

-617 GYNGSAPVSEGNGF
+617 GHNGSAAVSEGNGF
-631 ASEAAMKEAAYGV
+631 ATEAAMKEAAYGV
-644 KDTDNYHM
+644 KDDNNYHM
-652 IISKVQDN
+652 IISKEQ
-660 GDPYYTITS
+660 GYYTLTS

-676 TGTTGSAKWSST
+676 TGTRAAAGWSST

-701 SSSDLTSGVAP
+701 SHTELTSGVATT
-712 SNNPNLIRFKNPS
+712 NNPNLIRFKNPS
-725 KNYLNAGGGLSSLK
+725 NNYLNAGGGLSSLK
-739 FARGTGEWS
+739 FAKGTGEWS
-748 VWYIYDANAG
+748 VWYLYDANAG

-763 SN
+763 SEQ

>member
-14 IAPRGADH
+14 IAPKGADH
-22 ISVYDNNG
+22 ISVYDNEG

-49 YKFGLLSDIHVDTT
+49 YKFGLLSDIHVDTS
-63 DYNYSQYINA
+63 DYNYSQYINT

-85 RAIKWLLE
+85 RAIKWLLD

-124 YLPASN
+124 YLPTSK

-182 KAAGDKTDH
+182 KAVGDKTDH

-204 NASPYNDADITWLRG
+204 TASPYNDADITWLRG
-219 KLETWKNDRVFVF
+219 KLDAWKNERVFVF

-261 GSQLTTLL
+261 GSQLTTL
-269 SFLSGY
+269 SGFLSAY

-315 LALPIDSDYTNID
+315 LALPIDSDYTNLN
-328 SETDVNRVEKPLESQ
+328 SETEANRVEKPLESQ
-343 GGVVYVYANR
+343 GGVVYVYADR

-378 TYTRYL
+378 TYTKYL

-398 ANSNDPVQGYY
+398 AGRNDPVEGYY
-409 IVTSSSK
+409 IAQGNKATG
-416 DTNETITKQGDYI
+416 ETITKQDDYI
-429 ILTYNAISQCV
+429 ILTYNALSQCV
-440 GVTNGLLG
+440 ICTNGLLSADDEANG
-448 ANDVSSGANVTAED
+448 ATVTAED
-462 IIVEYGGQSISLSD
+462 IKVIYGGQEIDLANVQ
-476 ITNYGIYLSS
+476 NYGIYMDAASAE
-486 SSQGGGSYANLS
+486 GGGAYANLS
-498 DLLTS
+498 DLMNS
-503 GGVTGASVQEFT
+503 GVTGASVQSFPSV
-515 WMDSNRAN
+515 DSNNKN
-523 SETGYGIQFNVSSRF
+523 SATRYGIQFNVSSRF
-538 ITSNTWCD
+538 ITGNTWCD
-546 TLDTSNQM
+546 VLDASNELV
-554 IVKIKGL
+554 VKIKDL

-567 VNTQSGNIGGGETI
+567 VNTQSGNIGGV

-599 DSKEVIMVNPHIN
+599 DSKEVIMVNPNRN

-617 GYNGSAPVSEGNGF
+617 GHNGSAAVSEGNGF
-631 ASEAAMKEAAYGV
+631 ATEAAMKEAAYGV
-644 KDTDNYHM
+644 KDDNNYHM
-652 IISKVQDN
+652 IISKEQ
-660 GDPYYTITS
+660 GYYTLTS

-676 TGTTGSAKWSST
+676 TGTRAAAGWSST

-701 SSSDLTSGVAP
+701 SHTELTSGVATT
-712 SNNPNLIRFKNPS
+712 NNPNLIRFKNPS
-725 KNYLNAGGGLSSLK
+725 NNYLNAGGGLSSLK
-739 FARGTGEWS
+739 FAKGTGEWS
-748 VWYIYDANAG
+748 VWYLYDANAG

-763 SN
+763 SEQ

>member
-14 IAPRGADH
+14 IAPKGADH
-22 ISVYDNNG
+22 ISVYDNEG

-49 YKFGLLSDIHVDTT
+49 YKFGLLSDIHVDTS
-63 DYNYSQYINA
+63 DYNYSQYINT

-85 RAIKWLLE
+85 RAIKWLLD

-124 YLPASN
+124 YLPTSK

-182 KAAGDKTDH
+182 KAVGDKTDH

-204 NASPYNDADITWLRG
+204 TASPYNDADITWLRG
-219 KLETWKNDRVFVF
+219 KLDAWKNERVFVF

-261 GSQLTTLL
+261 GSQLTTL
-269 SFLSGY
+269 SGFLSAY

-315 LALPIDSDYTNID
+315 LALPIDSDYTNLN
-328 SETDVNRVEKPLESQ
+328 SETEANRVEKPLESQ
-343 GGVVYVYANR
+343 GGVVYVYADR

-378 TYTRYL
+378 TYTKYL

-398 ANSNDPVQGYY
+398 AGRNDPVEGYY
-409 IVTSSSK
+409 IAQGNKVTG
-416 DTNETITKQGDYI
+416 ETITKQDDYI
-429 ILTYNAISQCV
+429 ILTYNALSQCV
-440 GVTNGLLG
+440 ICTNGLLSADDEANG
-448 ANDVSSGANVTAED
+448 ATVTAED
-462 IIVEYGGQSISLSD
+462 IKVIYGGQEIDLANVQ
-476 ITNYGIYLSS
+476 NYGIYMDAASAE
-486 SSQGGGSYANLS
+486 GGGAYANLS
-498 DLLTS
+498 DLMNS
-503 GGVTGASVQEFT
+503 GVTGASVQSFPSV
-515 WMDSNRAN
+515 DSNNQN
-523 SETGYGIQFNVSSRF
+523 SATRYGIQFNVSSRF
-538 ITSNTWCD
+538 ITGNTWCD
-546 TLDTSNQM
+546 VLDASNELV
-554 IVKIKGL
+554 VKIKDL

-567 VNTQSGNIGGGETI
+567 VNTQSGNIGGV

-599 DSKEVIMVNPHIN
+599 DSKEVIMVNPHRN

-617 GYNGSAPVSEGNGF
+617 GHNGSAAVSEGNGF
-631 ASEAAMKEAAYGV
+631 ATEAAMKEAAYGV
-644 KDTDNYHM
+644 KDDNNYHM
-652 IISKVQDN
+652 IISKEQ
-660 GDPYYTITS
+660 GYYTLTS

-676 TGTTGSAKWSST
+676 TGTRAAAGWSST

-701 SSSDLTSGVAP
+701 SHTELTSGVATT
-712 SNNPNLIRFKNPS
+712 NNPNLIRFKNPS
-725 KNYLNAGGGLSSLK
+725 NNYLNAGGGLSSLK
-739 FARGTGEWS
+739 FAKGTGEWS
-748 VWYIYDANAG
+748 VWYLYDANAG

-763 SN
+763 SEQ

>member
-14 IAPRGADH
+14 IAPKGADH
-22 ISVYDNNG
+22 ISVYDNEG

-49 YKFGLLSDIHVDTT
+49 YKFGLLSDIHVDTS
-63 DYNYSQYINA
+63 DYNYSQYINT

-85 RAIKWLLE
+85 RAIKWLLD

-124 YLPASN
+124 YLPTSK

-182 KAAGDKTDH
+182 KAVGDKTDH

-204 NASPYNDADITWLRG
+204 TASPYNDADITWLRG
-219 KLETWKNDRVFVF
+219 KLDAWKNERVFVF

-251 GIYPSGNWLG
+251 GIYPSRNWLG
-261 GSQLTTLL
+261 GSQLTTL
-269 SFLSGY
+269 SGFLSAY

-315 LALPIDSDYTNID
+315 LALPIDSDYTNLN
-328 SETDVNRVEKPLESQ
+328 SETEANRVEKPLESQ
-343 GGVVYVYANR
+343 GGVVYVYADR

-378 TYTRYL
+378 TYTKYL

-398 ANSNDPVQGYY
+398 ADRNDPVEGYY
-409 IVTSSSK
+409 IAQGNKVTG
-416 DTNETITKQGDYI
+416 ETITKQDDYI
-429 ILTYNAISQCV
+429 ILTYNALSQCV
-440 GVTNGLLG
+440 VCTNGLLSADDEANG
-448 ANDVSSGANVTAED
+448 ATVTAED
-462 IIVEYGGQSISLSD
+462 IKVIYGGQEIDLANVH
-476 ITNYGIYLSS
+476 NYGIYMDAASAE
-486 SSQGGGSYANLS
+486 GGGAYANLS
-498 DLLTS
+498 DLMNS
-503 GGVTGASVQEFT
+503 GVTGASVQSFPSV
-515 WMDSNRAN
+515 DSNNQN
-523 SETGYGIQFNVSSRF
+523 SATRYGIQFNVSSRF
-538 ITSNTWCD
+538 ITGNTWCD
-546 TLDTSNQM
+546 VLDASNELV
-554 IVKIKGL
+554 VKIKDL

-567 VNTQSGNIGGGETI
+567 VNTQSGNIGGV

-599 DSKEVIMVNPHIN
+599 DSKEVIMVNPNRN

-617 GYNGSAPVSEGNGF
+617 GHNGSAAVSEGNGF
-631 ASEAAMKEAAYGV
+631 ATEAAMKEAAYGV
-644 KDTDNYHM
+644 KDDNNYHM
-652 IISKVQDN
+652 IISKEQ
-660 GDPYYTITS
+660 GYYTLTS

-676 TGTTGSAKWSST
+676 TGTRAAVEWSST

-701 SSSDLTSGVAP
+701 SHTDLTSGVATT
-712 SNNPNLIRFKNPS
+712 NNPNLIRFKNPS
-725 KNYLNAGGGLSSLK
+725 NNYLNAGGGLSSLK
-739 FARGTGEWS
+739 FARGKGEWS
-748 VWYIYDANAG
+748 VWYLYDANAG

-763 SN
+763 SEQ

>member
-14 IAPRGADH
+14 IAPKGADH
-22 ISVYDNNG
+22 ISVYDNEG

-49 YKFGLLSDIHVDTT
+49 YKFGLLSDIHVDTS
-63 DYNYSQYINA
+63 DYNYSQYINT

-85 RAIKWLLE
+85 RAIKWLLD

-124 YLPASN
+124 YLPTSK

-182 KAAGDKTDH
+182 KAVGDKTDH

-204 NASPYNDADITWLRG
+204 TASPYNDADITWLRG
-219 KLETWKNDRVFVF
+219 KLDAWKNERVFVF

-261 GSQLTTLL
+261 GSQLTTL
-269 SFLSGY
+269 SGFLSAY

-315 LALPIDSDYTNID
+315 LALPIDSDYTNLN
-328 SETDVNRVEKPLESQ
+328 SETEANRVEKPLESQ
-343 GGVVYVYANR
+343 GGVVYVYADR

-378 TYTRYL
+378 TYTKYL

-398 ANSNDPVQGYY
+398 AGRNDPVEGYY
-409 IVTSSSK
+409 IAQGNKATG
-416 DTNETITKQGDYI
+416 ETITKQDDYI
-429 ILTYNAISQCV
+429 ILTYNALSQCV
-440 GVTNGLLG
+440 VCTNGLLSADDEANG
-448 ANDVSSGANVTAED
+448 ATVTAED
-462 IIVEYGGQSISLSD
+462 IKVIYGGQEIELANVQ
-476 ITNYGIYLSS
+476 NYGIYMDAASAE
-486 SSQGGGSYANLS
+486 GGGAYANLS
-498 DLLTS
+498 DLMNS
-503 GGVTGASVQEFT
+503 GVTGASVQSFPSV
-515 WMDSNRAN
+515 DSNNQN
-523 SETGYGIQFNVSSRF
+523 SATRYGIQFNVSSRF
-538 ITSNTWCD
+538 ITGNTWCD
-546 TLDTSNQM
+546 ALDASNELV
-554 IVKIKGL
+554 VKIKDL

-567 VNTQSGNIGGGETI
+567 VNTQSGNIGGV

-599 DSKEVIMVNPHIN
+599 DSKEVIMVNPHRN

-617 GYNGSAPVSEGNGF
+617 GHNGSAAVSEGNGF
-631 ASEAAMKEAAYGV
+631 ATEAAMKEAAYGV
-644 KDTDNYHM
+644 KDDNNYHM
-652 IISKVQDN
+652 IISKEQ
-660 GDPYYTITS
+660 GYYTLTS

-676 TGTTGSAKWSST
+676 TGTTAAARWSST

-701 SSSDLTSGVAP
+701 SHTDLTSGVATT
-712 SNNPNLIRFKNPS
+712 NNPNLIRFKNPS
-725 KNYLNAGGGLSSLK
+725 NNYLNAGGGLSSLK
-739 FARGTGEWS
+739 FARGKGEWS
-748 VWYIYDANAG
+748 VWYLYDANAG

-763 SN
+763 SEQ

>member
-14 IAPRGADH
+14 IAPKGADH
-22 ISVYDNNG
+22 ISVYDNEG

-49 YKFGLLSDIHVDTT
+49 YKFGLLSDIHVDTS
-63 DYNYSQYINA
+63 DYNYSQYINT

-85 RAIKWLLE
+85 RAIKWLLD

-124 YLPASN
+124 YLPTSK

-182 KAAGDKTDH
+182 KAVGDKTDH

-204 NASPYNDADITWLRG
+204 TASPYNDADITWLRG
-219 KLETWKNDRVFVF
+219 KLDAWKNERVFVF

-261 GSQLTTLL
+261 GSQLTTL
-269 SFLSGY
+269 SGFLSAY

-315 LALPIDSDYTNID
+315 LALPIDSDYTNLN
-328 SETDVNRVEKPLESQ
+328 SETEANRVEKPLESQ
-343 GGVVYVYANR
+343 GGVVYVYADR

-378 TYTRYL
+378 TYTKYL

-398 ANSNDPVQGYY
+398 AGRNDPVEGYY
-409 IVTSSSK
+409 IAQGNKATG
-416 DTNETITKQGDYI
+416 ETITKQG
-429 ILTYNAISQCV
+429 
-440 GVTNGLLG
+440 
-448 ANDVSSGANVTAED
+448 
-462 IIVEYGGQSISLSD
+462 
-476 ITNYGIYLSS
+476 
-486 SSQGGGSYANLS
+486 
-498 DLLTS
+498 
-503 GGVTGASVQEFT
+503 
-515 WMDSNRAN
+515 RR
-523 SETGYGIQFNVSSRF
+523 SR
-538 ITSNTWCD
+538 
-546 TLDTSNQM
+546 
-554 IVKIKGL
+554 
-561 RINGVL
+561 
-567 VNTQSGNIGGGETI
+567 
-581 TYEMVNIPYAD
+581 
-592 INSMAVG
+592 
-599 DSKEVIMVNPHIN
+599 
-612 NGYIL
+612 
-617 GYNGSAPVSEGNGF
+617 
-631 ASEAAMKEAAYGV
+631 
-644 KDTDNYHM
+644 
-652 IISKVQDN
+652 
-660 GDPYYTITS
+660 
-669 KVGNMSP
+669 
-676 TGTTGSAKWSST
+676 
-688 PMHYTIENATSLA
+688 
-701 SSSDLTSGVAP
+701 
-712 SNNPNLIRFKNPS
+712 
-725 KNYLNAGGGLSSLK
+725 
-739 FARGTGEWS
+739 
-748 VWYIYDANAG
+748 
-758 SASSS
+758 
-763 SN
+763 

>member
-14 IAPRGADH
+14 IAPKGADH
-22 ISVYDNNG
+22 ISVYDNEG

-49 YKFGLLSDIHVDTT
+49 YKFGLLSDIHVDTS
-63 DYNYSQYINA
+63 DYNYSQYINT

-85 RAIKWLLE
+85 RAIKWLLD

-124 YLPASN
+124 YLPTSK

-153 YFLRSFEQSWTGM
+153 YFLRSFEQSWSGM

-182 KAAGDKTDH
+182 KAVGDKTDH

-204 NASPYNDADITWLRG
+204 TASPYNDADITWLRG
-219 KLETWKNDRVFVF
+219 KLDAWRNERVFVF

-261 GSQLTTLL
+261 GSQLTTL
-269 SFLSGY
+269 SGFLSAY

-315 LALPIDSDYTNID
+315 LALPIDSDYTNLN
-328 SETDVNRVEKPLESQ
+328 SETEANRVEKPLESQ
-343 GGVVYVYANR
+343 GGVVYVYADR

-378 TYTRYL
+378 TYTKYL

-398 ANSNDPVQGYY
+398 AGRNDPVEGYY
-409 IVTSSSK
+409 IAQGNKVTG
-416 DTNETITKQGDYI
+416 ETITKQDDYI
-429 ILTYNAISQCV
+429 ILTYNALSQCV
-440 GVTNGLLG
+440 VCTNGLLSADDEANG
-448 ANDVSSGANVTAED
+448 ATVTAED
-462 IIVEYGGQSISLSD
+462 IKVIYGGQEIDLANVH
-476 ITNYGIYLSS
+476 NYGIYMDAASAE
-486 SSQGGGSYANLS
+486 GGGAYANLS
-498 DLLTS
+498 DLMN
-503 GGVTGASVQEFT
+503 GGVTGASVQSFPSV
-515 WMDSNRAN
+515 DSNNQN
-523 SETGYGIQFNVSSRF
+523 SATRYGIQFNVSSRF
-538 ITSNTWCD
+538 ITGNTWCD
-546 TLDTSNQM
+546 VLDASNELV
-554 IVKIKGL
+554 VKIKDL

-567 VNTQSGNIGGGETI
+567 VNTQSGNIGGV

-617 GYNGSAPVSEGNGF
+617 GHNGSAAVSEGNGF
-631 ASEAAMKEAAYGV
+631 ATEAAMKEAAYGV
-644 KDTDNYHM
+644 KDDNNYHM
-652 IISKVQDN
+652 IISKEQ
-660 GDPYYTITS
+660 GYYTLTS

-676 TGTTGSAKWSST
+676 TGTTAAARWSST

-701 SSSDLTSGVAP
+701 SHTELTSGVATT
-712 SNNPNLIRFKNPS
+712 NNPNLIRFKNPS
-725 KNYLNAGGGLSSLK
+725 NRYLNAGGGLSSLK

-748 VWYIYDANAG
+748 VWYLYDANAG

-763 SN
+763 SE

>member
-14 IAPRGADH
+14 IAPKGADH
-22 ISVYDNNG
+22 ISVYDNEG

-49 YKFGLLSDIHVDTT
+49 YKFGLLSDIHVDTS
-63 DYNYSQYINA
+63 DYNYSQYINT

-85 RAIKWLLE
+85 RAIKWLLD

-124 YLPASN
+124 YLPTSK

-182 KAAGDKTDH
+182 KAVGDKTDH

-204 NASPYNDADITWLRG
+204 TASPYNDADITWLRG
-219 KLETWKNDRVFVF
+219 KLDAWKNERVFVF

-251 GIYPSGNWLG
+251 GIYPSRNWLG
-261 GSQLTTLL
+261 GSQLTTL
-269 SFLSGY
+269 SGFLSAY

-315 LALPIDSDYTNID
+315 LALPIDSDYTNLN
-328 SETDVNRVEKPLESQ
+328 SETEANRVEKPLESQ
-343 GGVVYVYANR
+343 GGVVYVYADR

-378 TYTRYL
+378 TYTKYL

-398 ANSNDPVQGYY
+398 ADRNDPVEGYY
-409 IVTSSSK
+409 IAQGNKATG
-416 DTNETITKQGDYI
+416 ETITKQDDYI
-429 ILTYNAISQCV
+429 ILTYNALSQCV
-440 GVTNGLLG
+440 VCTNGLLSADDEANG
-448 ANDVSSGANVTAED
+448 ATVTAED
-462 IIVEYGGQSISLSD
+462 IKVIYGGQEIDLANVH
-476 ITNYGIYLSS
+476 NYGIYMDAASAE
-486 SSQGGGSYANLS
+486 GGGAYANLS
-498 DLLTS
+498 DLMNS
-503 GGVTGASVQEFT
+503 GVTGASVQSFPSV
-515 WMDSNRAN
+515 DSNNQN
-523 SETGYGIQFNVSSRF
+523 SATRYGIQFNVSSRF
-538 ITSNTWCD
+538 ITGNTWCD
-546 TLDTSNQM
+546 VLDASNELV
-554 IVKIKGL
+554 VKIKDL

-567 VNTQSGNIGGGETI
+567 VNTQSGNIGGV

-599 DSKEVIMVNPHIN
+599 DSKEVIMVNPNRN

-617 GYNGSAPVSEGNGF
+617 GHNGSAAVSEGNGF
-631 ASEAAMKEAAYGV
+631 ATEAAMKEAAYGV
-644 KDTDNYHM
+644 KDDNNYHM
-652 IISKVQDN
+652 IISKEQ
-660 GDPYYTITS
+660 GYYTLTS

-676 TGTTGSAKWSST
+676 TGTRAAVEWSST

-701 SSSDLTSGVAP
+701 SHTDLTSGVATT
-712 SNNPNLIRFKNPS
+712 NNPNLIRFKNPS
-725 KNYLNAGGGLSSLK
+725 NNYLNAGGGLSSLK
-739 FARGTGEWS
+739 FARGKGEWS
-748 VWYIYDANAG
+748 VWYLYDANAG

-763 SN
+763 SEQ

>member
-14 IAPRGADH
+14 IAPKGADH
-22 ISVYDNNG
+22 ISVYDNEG

-49 YKFGLLSDIHVDTT
+49 YKFGLLSDIHVDTS
-63 DYNYSQYINA
+63 DYNYSQYINT

-85 RAIKWLLE
+85 RAIKWLLD

-124 YLPASN
+124 YLPTSK

-182 KAAGDKTDH
+182 KAVGDKTDH

-204 NASPYNDADITWLRG
+204 TASPYNDADITWLRG
-219 KLETWKNDRVFVF
+219 KLDAWRNERVFVF

-261 GSQLTTLL
+261 GSQLTTL
-269 SFLSGY
+269 SGFLSAY

-315 LALPIDSDYTNID
+315 LALPIDSDYTNLN
-328 SETDVNRVEKPLESQ
+328 SETEANRVEKPLESQ
-343 GGVVYVYANR
+343 GGVVYVYADR

-378 TYTRYL
+378 TYTKYL

-398 ANSNDPVQGYY
+398 AGRNDPVEGYY
-409 IVTSSSK
+409 IAQGNKATG
-416 DTNETITKQGDYI
+416 ETITKQDDYI
-429 ILTYNAISQCV
+429 ILTYNALSQCV
-440 GVTNGLLG
+440 ICTNGLLSADDEANG
-448 ANDVSSGANVTAED
+448 ATVTAED
-462 IIVEYGGQSISLSD
+462 IKVIYGGQEIDLANVH
-476 ITNYGIYLSS
+476 NYGIYMDAASAE
-486 SSQGGGSYANLS
+486 GGGAYANLS
-498 DLLTS
+498 DLMN
-503 GGVTGASVQEFT
+503 GGVTGASVQSFPSV
-515 WMDSNRAN
+515 DSNNQN
-523 SETGYGIQFNVSSRF
+523 SATRYGIQFNVSSRF
-538 ITSNTWCD
+538 ITGNTWCD
-546 TLDTSNQM
+546 VLDASNKLV
-554 IVKIKGL
+554 VKIKDL

-567 VNTQSGNIGGGETI
+567 VNTQSGNIGGGEV

-617 GYNGSAPVSEGNGF
+617 GHNGSAAVSEGNGF
-631 ASEAAMKEAAYGV
+631 ATEAAMKEAAYGV
-644 KDTDNYHM
+644 KDDNNYHM
-652 IISKVQDN
+652 IISKEQ
-660 GDPYYTITS
+660 GYYTLTS

-676 TGTTGSAKWSST
+676 TGTTAAAGWSST

-701 SSSDLTSGVAP
+701 SHTELTSGVATT
-712 SNNPNLIRFKNPS
+712 NNPNLIRFKNPS
-725 KNYLNAGGGLSSLK
+725 NRYLNAGGGLSSLK

-748 VWYIYDANAG
+748 VWYLYDANTG

-763 SN
+763 SEQ

>member
-14 IAPRGADH
+14 IAPKGADH
-22 ISVYDNNG
+22 ISVYDNEG

-49 YKFGLLSDIHVDTT
+49 YKFGLLSDIHVDTS
-63 DYNYSQYINA
+63 DYNYSQYINT

-85 RAIKWLLE
+85 RAIKWLLD

-124 YLPASN
+124 YLPTSK

-182 KAAGDKTDH
+182 KAVGDKTDH

-204 NASPYNDADITWLRG
+204 TASPYNDADITWLRG
-219 KLETWKNDRVFVF
+219 KLDAWKNERVFVF

-261 GSQLTTLL
+261 GSQLTTL
-269 SFLSGY
+269 SGFLSAY

-315 LALPIDSDYTNID
+315 LALPIDSDYTNLN
-328 SETDVNRVEKPLESQ
+328 SETEANRVEKPLESQ
-343 GGVVYVYANR
+343 GGVVYVYADR

-378 TYTRYL
+378 TYTKYL

-398 ANSNDPVQGYY
+398 AGRNDPVEGYY
-409 IVTSSSK
+409 IAQGNKATG
-416 DTNETITKQGDYI
+416 ETITKQDDYI
-429 ILTYNAISQCV
+429 ILTYNALSQCV
-440 GVTNGLLG
+440 VCTNGLLSADDEANG
-448 ANDVSSGANVTAED
+448 ATVTAED
-462 IIVEYGGQSISLSD
+462 IKVIYGGQEIDLANVH
-476 ITNYGIYLSS
+476 NYGIYMDAASAE
-486 SSQGGGSYANLS
+486 GGGAYANLS
-498 DLLTS
+498 DLMN
-503 GGVTGASVQEFT
+503 GGVTGASVQSFPSV
-515 WMDSNRAN
+515 DSNNQN
-523 SETGYGIQFNVSSRF
+523 SATRYGIQFNVSSRF
-538 ITSNTWCD
+538 ITGNTWCD
-546 TLDTSNQM
+546 VLDASNELV
-554 IVKIKGL
+554 VKIKDL

-567 VNTQSGNIGGGETI
+567 VNTQSGNIGGV

-599 DSKEVIMVNPHIN
+599 DSKEVIMVNPHRN

-617 GYNGSAPVSEGNGF
+617 GHNGSAAVSEGNGF
-631 ASEAAMKEAAYGV
+631 ATEAAMKEAAYGV
-644 KDTDNYHM
+644 KDDNNYHM
-652 IISKVQDN
+652 IISKEQ
-660 GDPYYTITS
+660 GYYTLTS

-676 TGTTGSAKWSST
+676 TGTRAAAGWSST

-701 SSSDLTSGVAP
+701 SHTELTSGVATT
-712 SNNPNLIRFKNPS
+712 NNPNLIRFKNPS
-725 KNYLNAGGGLSSLK
+725 NNYLNAGGGLSSLK

-748 VWYIYDANAG
+748 VWYLYDANAG

-763 SN
+763 SEQ

>member
-14 IAPRGADH
+14 IAPKGADH
-22 ISVYDNNG
+22 ISVYDNEG

-49 YKFGLLSDIHVDTT
+49 YKFGLLSDIHVDTS
-63 DYNYSQYINA
+63 DYNYSQYINT

-85 RAIKWLLE
+85 RAIKWLLD

-124 YLPASN
+124 YLPTSK

-182 KAAGDKTDH
+182 KAVGDKTDH

-204 NASPYNDADITWLRG
+204 TASPYNDADITWLRG
-219 KLETWKNDRVFVF
+219 KLDAWKNERVFVF

-261 GSQLTTLL
+261 GSQLTTL
-269 SFLSGY
+269 SGFLSAY

-315 LALPIDSDYTNID
+315 LALPIDSDYTNLN
-328 SETDVNRVEKPLESQ
+328 SETEANRVEKPLESQ
-343 GGVVYVYANR
+343 GGVVYVYADR

-378 TYTRYL
+378 TYTKYL

-398 ANSNDPVQGYY
+398 ADRNDPVEGYY
-409 IVTSSSK
+409 IAQGNKVTG
-416 DTNETITKQGDYI
+416 ETITKQDDYI
-429 ILTYNAISQCV
+429 ILTYNALSQCV
-440 GVTNGLLG
+440 ICTNGLLSADDEANG
-448 ANDVSSGANVTAED
+448 ATVTAED
-462 IIVEYGGQSISLSD
+462 IKVIYGGQEIDLANVQ
-476 ITNYGIYLSS
+476 NYGIYMDAASAE
-486 SSQGGGSYANLS
+486 GGGAYANLS
-498 DLLTS
+498 DLMN
-503 GGVTGASVQEFT
+503 GGVTGASVQSFPSV
-515 WMDSNRAN
+515 DSNNQN
-523 SETGYGIQFNVSSRF
+523 SATRYGIQFNVSSRF
-538 ITSNTWCD
+538 ITGNTWCD
-546 TLDTSNQM
+546 VLDASNELV
-554 IVKIKGL
+554 VKIKDL

-567 VNTQSGNIGGGETI
+567 VNTQSGNIGGV

-599 DSKEVIMVNPHIN
+599 DSKEVIMVNPNRN

-617 GYNGSAPVSEGNGF
+617 GHNGSAAVSEGNGF
-631 ASEAAMKEAAYGV
+631 ATEAAMKEAAYGV
-644 KDTDNYHM
+644 KDDNNYHM
-652 IISKVQDN
+652 IISKEQ
-660 GDPYYTITS
+660 GDGNPYYTLTS

-676 TGTTGSAKWSST
+676 TGTTAAAKWSST

-701 SSSDLTSGVAP
+701 SHTDLTSGVATT
-712 SNNPNLIRFKNPS
+712 NNPNLIRFKNPS
-725 KNYLNAGGGLSSLK
+725 NNYLNAGGGLSSLK
-739 FARGTGEWS
+739 FAKGKGEWS
-748 VWYIYDANAG
+748 VWYLYDANAG

-763 SN
+763 SEQ

>member
-14 IAPRGADH
+14 IAPKGADH
-22 ISVYDNNG
+22 ISVYDNEG

-49 YKFGLLSDIHVDTT
+49 YKFGLLSDIHVDTS
-63 DYNYSQYINA
+63 DYNYSQYINT

-85 RAIKWLLE
+85 RAIKWLLD

-124 YLPASN
+124 YLPTSK

-182 KAAGDKTDH
+182 KAVGDKTDH

-204 NASPYNDADITWLRG
+204 TASPYNDADITWLRG
-219 KLETWKNDRVFVF
+219 KLDAWKNERVFVF

-261 GSQLTTLL
+261 GSQLTTL
-269 SFLSGY
+269 SGFLSAY

-315 LALPIDSDYTNID
+315 LALPIDSDYTNLN
-328 SETDVNRVEKPLESQ
+328 SETEANRVEKPLESQ
-343 GGVVYVYANR
+343 GGVVYVYADR

-378 TYTRYL
+378 TYTKYL

-398 ANSNDPVQGYY
+398 AGRNDPVEGYY
-409 IVTSSSK
+409 IAQGNKVTG
-416 DTNETITKQGDYI
+416 ETITKQDDYI
-429 ILTYNAISQCV
+429 ILTYNALSQCV
-440 GVTNGLLG
+440 VCTNGLLSADDEANG
-448 ANDVSSGANVTAED
+448 ATVTAED
-462 IIVEYGGQSISLSD
+462 IKVIYGGQEIDLANVQ
-476 ITNYGIYLSS
+476 NYGIYMDAASAE
-486 SSQGGGSYANLS
+486 GGGAYANLS
-498 DLLTS
+498 DLMNS
-503 GGVTGASVQEFT
+503 GVTGASVQSFPSV
-515 WMDSNRAN
+515 DSNNQN
-523 SETGYGIQFNVSSRF
+523 SATRYGIQFNVSSRF
-538 ITSNTWCD
+538 ITGNTWCD
-546 TLDTSNQM
+546 VLDASNELV
-554 IVKIKGL
+554 VKIKDL

-567 VNTQSGNIGGGETI
+567 VNTQSGNIGGV

-599 DSKEVIMVNPHIN
+599 DSKEVIMVNPNRN

-617 GYNGSAPVSEGNGF
+617 GHNGSAAVSEGNGF
-631 ASEAAMKEAAYGV
+631 ATEAAMKEAAYGV
-644 KDTDNYHM
+644 KDDNNYHM
-652 IISKVQDN
+652 IISKEQ
-660 GDPYYTITS
+660 GYYTLTS

-676 TGTTGSAKWSST
+676 TGTRAAAGWSST

-701 SSSDLTSGVAP
+701 SHTELTSGVATT
-712 SNNPNLIRFKNPS
+712 NNPNLIRFKNPS
-725 KNYLNAGGGLSSLK
+725 NNYLNAGGGLSSLK
-739 FARGTGEWS
+739 FAKGTGEWS
-748 VWYIYDANAG
+748 VWYLYDANAG

-763 SN
+763 SEQ

>member
-14 IAPRGADH
+14 IAPKGADH
-22 ISVYDNNG
+22 ISVYDNEG

-49 YKFGLLSDIHVDTT
+49 YKFGLLSDIHVDTS
-63 DYNYSQYINA
+63 DYNYSQYINT

-85 RAIKWLLE
+85 RAIKWLLD

-124 YLPASN
+124 YLPTSK

-182 KAAGDKTDH
+182 KAVGDKTDH

-204 NASPYNDADITWLRG
+204 TASPYNDADITWLRG
-219 KLETWKNDRVFVF
+219 KLDAWKNERVFVF

-261 GSQLTTLL
+261 GSQLTTL
-269 SFLSGY
+269 SGFLSAY

-315 LALPIDSDYTNID
+315 LALPIDSDYTNLN
-328 SETDVNRVEKPLESQ
+328 SETEANRVEKPLESQ
-343 GGVVYVYANR
+343 GGVVYVYADR

-378 TYTRYL
+378 TYTKYL

-398 ANSNDPVQGYY
+398 AGRNDPVEGYY
-409 IVTSSSK
+409 IAQGNKVTG
-416 DTNETITKQGDYI
+416 ETITKQDDYI
-429 ILTYNAISQCV
+429 ILTYNALSQCV
-440 GVTNGLLG
+440 VCTNGLLSADDEANG
-448 ANDVSSGANVTAED
+448 ATVTAED
-462 IIVEYGGQSISLSD
+462 IKVIYGGQEIDLANVQ
-476 ITNYGIYLSS
+476 NYGIYMDAASAE
-486 SSQGGGSYANLS
+486 GGGAYANLS
-498 DLLTS
+498 DLMN
-503 GGVTGASVQEFT
+503 GGVTGASVQSFPSV
-515 WMDSNRAN
+515 DSNNHN
-523 SETGYGIQFNVSSRF
+523 SATRYGIQFNVSSRF
-538 ITSNTWCD
+538 VTGNTWCD
-546 TLDTSNQM
+546 VLDASNELV
-554 IVKIKGL
+554 VKIKDL

-567 VNTQSGNIGGGETI
+567 VNTQSGNIGGV

-599 DSKEVIMVNPHIN
+599 DSKEVIMVNPNRN

-617 GYNGSAPVSEGNGF
+617 GHNGRAAVSEGNGF
-631 ASEAAMKEAAYGV
+631 ATEAAMKEAAYGV
-644 KDTDNYHM
+644 KDDNNYHM
-652 IISKVQDN
+652 IISKEQ
-660 GDPYYTITS
+660 GYYTLTS

-676 TGTTGSAKWSST
+676 TGTTAAARWSST

-701 SSSDLTSGVAP
+701 SHTDLTSGVATT
-712 SNNPNLIRFKNPS
+712 NNPNLIRFKNPS
-725 KNYLNAGGGLSSLK
+725 NNYLNAGGGLSSLK
-739 FARGTGEWS
+739 FARGKGEWS
-748 VWYIYDANAG
+748 VWYLYDANAG

-763 SN
+763 SEQ

>member
-14 IAPRGADH
+14 IAPKGADH
-22 ISVYDNNG
+22 ISVYDNEG

-49 YKFGLLSDIHVDTT
+49 YKFGLLSDIHVDTS
-63 DYNYSQYINA
+63 DYNYSQYINT

-85 RAIKWLLE
+85 RAIKWLLD

-124 YLPASN
+124 YLPTSK

-182 KAAGDKTDH
+182 KAVGDKTDH

-204 NASPYNDADITWLRG
+204 TASPYNDADITWLRG
-219 KLETWKNDRVFVF
+219 KLDAWKNERVFVF

-261 GSQLTTLL
+261 GSQLTTL
-269 SFLSGY
+269 SGFLSAY

-315 LALPIDSDYTNID
+315 LALPIDSDYTNLN
-328 SETDVNRVEKPLESQ
+328 SETEANRVEKPLESQ
-343 GGVVYVYANR
+343 GGVVYVYADR

-378 TYTRYL
+378 TYTKYL

-398 ANSNDPVQGYY
+398 AGRNDPVEGYY
-409 IVTSSSK
+409 IAQGNKATG
-416 DTNETITKQGDYI
+416 ETITKQDDYI
-429 ILTYNAISQCV
+429 ILTYNALSQCV
-440 GVTNGLLG
+440 VCTNGLLSADDEANG
-448 ANDVSSGANVTAED
+448 ATVTAED
-462 IIVEYGGQSISLSD
+462 IKVIYGGQEIELANVQ
-476 ITNYGIYLSS
+476 NYGIYMDAASS
-486 SSQGGGSYANLS
+486 GGGGAYANLS
-498 DLLTS
+498 DLMNS
-503 GGVTGASVQEFT
+503 GVTGASVQSFPSV
-515 WMDSNRAN
+515 DSNNQN
-523 SETGYGIQFNVSSRF
+523 SATRYGIQFNVSSRF
-538 ITSNTWCD
+538 ITGNTWCD
-546 TLDTSNQM
+546 VLDASNELV
-554 IVKIKGL
+554 VKIKDL

-567 VNTQSGNIGGGETI
+567 VNTQSGNIGGV

-599 DSKEVIMVNPHIN
+599 DSKEVIMVNPHRN

-617 GYNGSAPVSEGNGF
+617 GHNGSAAVSEGNGF
-631 ASEAAMKEAAYGV
+631 ATEAAMKEAAYGV
-644 KDTDNYHM
+644 KDDNNYHM
-652 IISKVQDN
+652 IISKEQ
-660 GDPYYTITS
+660 GYYTLTS

-676 TGTTGSAKWSST
+676 TGTTAAAKWSST

-701 SSSDLTSGVAP
+701 SHTELTSGVATT
-712 SNNPNLIRFKNPS
+712 NNPNLIRFKNPS
-725 KNYLNAGGGLSSLK
+725 NNYLNAGGGLSSLK
-739 FARGTGEWS
+739 FARGKGEWS
-748 VWYIYDANAG
+748 VWYLYDANAG

-763 SN
+763 SEQ

>member
-14 IAPRGADH
+14 IAPKGADH
-22 ISVYDNNG
+22 ISVYDNEG

-49 YKFGLLSDIHVDTT
+49 YKFGLLSDIHVDTS
-63 DYNYSQYINA
+63 DYNYSQYINT

-85 RAIKWLLE
+85 RAIKWLLD

-124 YLPASN
+124 YLPTSK

-182 KAAGDKTDH
+182 KAVGDKTDH

-204 NASPYNDADITWLRG
+204 TASPYNDADITWLRG
-219 KLETWKNDRVFVF
+219 KLDAWKNERVFVF

-261 GSQLTTLL
+261 GSQLTTL
-269 SFLSGY
+269 SGFLSAY

-315 LALPIDSDYTNID
+315 LALPIDSDYTNLN
-328 SETDVNRVEKPLESQ
+328 SETEANRVEKPLESQ
-343 GGVVYVYANR
+343 GGVVYVYADR

-378 TYTRYL
+378 TYTKYL

-398 ANSNDPVQGYY
+398 ADRNDPVEGYY
-409 IVTSSSK
+409 IAQGNKATG
-416 DTNETITKQGDYI
+416 ETITKQDDYI
-429 ILTYNAISQCV
+429 ILTYNALSQCV
-440 GVTNGLLG
+440 VCTNGLLSADDEANG
-448 ANDVSSGANVTAED
+448 ATVTAED
-462 IIVEYGGQSISLSD
+462 IKVIYGGQEIDLANVQ
-476 ITNYGIYLSS
+476 NYGIYMDAASAE
-486 SSQGGGSYANLS
+486 GGGAYANLS
-498 DLLTS
+498 DLMN
-503 GGVTGASVQEFT
+503 GGVTGASVQSFPSV
-515 WMDSNRAN
+515 DSNNQN
-523 SETGYGIQFNVSSRF
+523 SATRYGIQFNVSSRF
-538 ITSNTWCD
+538 ITGNTWCD
-546 TLDTSNQM
+546 VLDASNELV
-554 IVKIKGL
+554 VKIKDL

-567 VNTQSGNIGGGETI
+567 VNTQSGNIGGV

-599 DSKEVIMVNPHIN
+599 DSKEVIMVNPHRN

-617 GYNGSAPVSEGNGF
+617 GHNGSAAVSEGNGF
-631 ASEAAMKEAAYGV
+631 ATEAAMKEAAYGV
-644 KDTDNYHM
+644 KDDNNYHM
-652 IISKVQDN
+652 IISKEQ
-660 GDPYYTITS
+660 GYYTLTS

-676 TGTTGSAKWSST
+676 TGTRAAAGWSST

-701 SSSDLTSGVAP
+701 SHTELTSGVATT
-712 SNNPNLIRFKNPS
+712 NNPNLIRFKNPS
-725 KNYLNAGGGLSSLK
+725 NNYLNAGGGLSSLK
-739 FARGTGEWS
+739 FAKGTGEWS
-748 VWYIYDANAG
+748 VWYLYDANAG
-758 SASSS
+758 SALSSS
-763 SN
+763 EQ

>member
-14 IAPRGADH
+14 IAPKGADH
-22 ISVYDNNG
+22 ISVYDNEG

-49 YKFGLLSDIHVDTT
+49 YKFGLLSDIHVDTS
-63 DYNYSQYINA
+63 DYNYSQYINT

-85 RAIKWLLE
+85 RAIKWLLD

-124 YLPASN
+124 YLPTSK

-182 KAAGDKTDH
+182 KAVGDKTDH

-204 NASPYNDADITWLRG
+204 TASPYNDADITWLRG
-219 KLETWKNDRVFVF
+219 KLDAWKNERVFVF

-261 GSQLTTLL
+261 GSQLTTL
-269 SFLSGY
+269 SGFLSAY

-315 LALPIDSDYTNID
+315 LALPIDSDYTNLN
-328 SETDVNRVEKPLESQ
+328 SETEANRVEKPLESQ
-343 GGVVYVYANR
+343 GGVVYVYADR

-378 TYTRYL
+378 TYTKYL

-398 ANSNDPVQGYY
+398 AGRNDPVEGYY
-409 IVTSSSK
+409 IAQGNKATG
-416 DTNETITKQGDYI
+416 ETITKQDDYI
-429 ILTYNAISQCV
+429 ILTYNALSQCV
-440 GVTNGLLG
+440 VCTNGLLSADDEANG
-448 ANDVSSGANVTAED
+448 ATVTAED
-462 IIVEYGGQSISLSD
+462 IKVIYGGQEIDLANVQ
-476 ITNYGIYLSS
+476 NYGIYMDAASAE
-486 SSQGGGSYANLS
+486 GGGAYANLS
-498 DLLTS
+498 DLMNS
-503 GGVTGASVQEFT
+503 GVTGASVQSFPSV
-515 WMDSNRAN
+515 DSNNQN
-523 SETGYGIQFNVSSRF
+523 SATRYGIQFNVSSRF
-538 ITSNTWCD
+538 ITGNTWCD
-546 TLDTSNQM
+546 ALDASNELV
-554 IVKIKGL
+554 VKIKDL

-567 VNTQSGNIGGGETI
+567 VNTQSGNIGGV

-599 DSKEVIMVNPHIN
+599 DSKEVIMVNPHRN

-617 GYNGSAPVSEGNGF
+617 GHNGSAAVSEGNGF
-631 ASEAAMKEAAYGV
+631 ATEAAMKEAAYGV
-644 KDTDNYHM
+644 KDDNNYHM
-652 IISKVQDN
+652 IISKEQ
-660 GDPYYTITS
+660 GYYTLTS

-676 TGTTGSAKWSST
+676 TGTTAAAKWSST

-701 SSSDLTSGVAP
+701 SHTDLTSGVATT
-712 SNNPNLIRFKNPS
+712 NNPNLIRFKNPS
-725 KNYLNAGGGLSSLK
+725 NNYLNAGGGLSSLK

-748 VWYIYDANAG
+748 VWYLYDANAG

-763 SN
+763 SEQ

>member
-14 IAPRGADH
+14 IAPKGADH
-22 ISVYDNNG
+22 ISVYDNEG

-49 YKFGLLSDIHVDTT
+49 YKFGLLSDIHVDTS
-63 DYNYSQYINA
+63 DYNYSQYINT

-85 RAIKWLLE
+85 RAIKWLLD

-124 YLPASN
+124 YLPTSK

-182 KAAGDKTDH
+182 KAVGDKTDH

-204 NASPYNDADITWLRG
+204 TASPYNDADITWLRG
-219 KLETWKNDRVFVF
+219 KLDAWKNERVFVF

-261 GSQLTTLL
+261 GSQLTTL
-269 SFLSGY
+269 SGFLSAY

-315 LALPIDSDYTNID
+315 LALPIDSDYTNLN
-328 SETDVNRVEKPLESQ
+328 SETEANRVEKPLESQ
-343 GGVVYVYANR
+343 GGVVYVYADR

-378 TYTRYL
+378 TYTKYL

-398 ANSNDPVQGYY
+398 AGRNDPVEGYY
-409 IVTSSSK
+409 IAQGNKATG
-416 DTNETITKQGDYI
+416 ETITKQDDYI
-429 ILTYNAISQCV
+429 ILTYNALSQCV
-440 GVTNGLLG
+440 VCTNGLLSADDEANG
-448 ANDVSSGANVTAED
+448 ATVTAED
-462 IIVEYGGQSISLSD
+462 IKVIYGGQEIELANVQ
-476 ITNYGIYLSS
+476 NYGIYMDAASS
-486 SSQGGGSYANLS
+486 GGGGAYANLS
-498 DLLTS
+498 DLMNS
-503 GGVTGASVQEFT
+503 GVTGASVQSFPSV
-515 WMDSNRAN
+515 DSNNQN
-523 SETGYGIQFNVSSRF
+523 SATRYGIQFNVSSRF
-538 ITSNTWCD
+538 ITGNTWCD
-546 TLDTSNQM
+546 ALDASNELV
-554 IVKIKGL
+554 VKIKDL

-567 VNTQSGNIGGGETI
+567 VNTQSGNIGGV

-599 DSKEVIMVNPHIN
+599 DSKEVIMVNPHRN

-617 GYNGSAPVSEGNGF
+617 GHNGSAAVSEGNGF
-631 ASEAAMKEAAYGV
+631 ATEAAMKEAAYGV
-644 KDTDNYHM
+644 KDDNNYHM
-652 IISKVQDN
+652 IISKEQ
-660 GDPYYTITS
+660 GYYTLTS
-669 KVGNMSP
+669 KVGNMCS
-676 TGTTGSAKWSST
+676 TGTRAAAGWSST

-701 SSSDLTSGVAP
+701 AHTELTSGVATT
-712 SNNPNLIRFKNPS
+712 NNPNLIRFKNPS
-725 KNYLNAGGGLSSLK
+725 NNYLNAGGGLSSLK
-739 FARGTGEWS
+739 FAKGTGEWS
-748 VWYIYDANAG
+748 VWYLYDANAG

-763 SN
+763 SEQ

>member
-14 IAPRGADH
+14 IAPKGADH
-22 ISVYDNNG
+22 ISVYDNEG

-49 YKFGLLSDIHVDTT
+49 YKFGLLSDIHVDTS
-63 DYNYSQYINA
+63 DYNYSQYINT

-85 RAIKWLLE
+85 RAIKWLLD

-124 YLPASN
+124 YLPTSK

-182 KAAGDKTDH
+182 KAVGDKTDH

-204 NASPYNDADITWLRG
+204 TASPYNDADITWLRG
-219 KLETWKNDRVFVF
+219 KLDAWKNERVFVF

-261 GSQLTTLL
+261 GSQLTTL
-269 SFLSGY
+269 SGFLSAY

-315 LALPIDSDYTNID
+315 LALPIDSDYTNLN
-328 SETDVNRVEKPLESQ
+328 SETEANRVEKPLESQ
-343 GGVVYVYANR
+343 GGVVYVYADR

-378 TYTRYL
+378 TYTKYL

-398 ANSNDPVQGYY
+398 AGRNDPVEGYY
-409 IVTSSSK
+409 IAQGNKATG
-416 DTNETITKQGDYI
+416 ETITKQDDYI
-429 ILTYNAISQCV
+429 ILTYNALSQCV
-440 GVTNGLLG
+440 VCTNGLLSADDEANG
-448 ANDVSSGANVTAED
+448 ATVTAED
-462 IIVEYGGQSISLSD
+462 IKVIYGGQEIDLANVQ
-476 ITNYGIYLSS
+476 NYGIYMDAASAE
-486 SSQGGGSYANLS
+486 GGGAYANLS
-498 DLLTS
+498 DLMN
-503 GGVTGASVQEFT
+503 GGVTGASVQSFPSV
-515 WMDSNRAN
+515 DSNNQN
-523 SETGYGIQFNVSSRF
+523 SATRYGIQFNVPSRF
-538 ITSNTWCD
+538 ITGNTWCD
-546 TLDTSNQM
+546 VLDASNELV
-554 IVKIKGL
+554 VKIKDL

-567 VNTQSGNIGGGETI
+567 VNTQSGNIGGV

-599 DSKEVIMVNPHIN
+599 DSKEVIMVNPHRN

-617 GYNGSAPVSEGNGF
+617 GHNGSAAVSEGNGF
-631 ASEAAMKEAAYGV
+631 ATEAAMKEAAYGV
-644 KDTDNYHM
+644 KDDNNYHM
-652 IISKVQDN
+652 IISKEQ
-660 GDPYYTITS
+660 GYYTLTS

-676 TGTTGSAKWSST
+676 TGTRAAAGWSST

-701 SSSDLTSGVAP
+701 SHTELTSGVATT
-712 SNNPNLIRFKNPS
+712 NNPNLIRFKNPS
-725 KNYLNAGGGLSSLK
+725 NNYLNAGGGLSSLK
-739 FARGTGEWS
+739 FAKGTGEWS
-748 VWYIYDANAG
+748 VWYLYDANAG

-763 SN
+763 SEQ

>member
-14 IAPRGADH
+14 IAPKGADH
-22 ISVYDNNG
+22 ISVYDNEG

-49 YKFGLLSDIHVDTT
+49 YKFGLLSDIHVDTS
-63 DYNYSQYINA
+63 DYNYSQYINT

-85 RAIKWLLE
+85 RAIKWLLD

-124 YLPASN
+124 YLPTSK

-182 KAAGDKTDH
+182 KAVGDKTDH

-204 NASPYNDADITWLRG
+204 TASPYNDADITWLRG
-219 KLETWKNDRVFVF
+219 KLDAWKNERVFVF

-261 GSQLTTLL
+261 GSQLTTL
-269 SFLSGY
+269 SGFLSAY

-315 LALPIDSDYTNID
+315 LALPIDSDYTNLN
-328 SETDVNRVEKPLESQ
+328 SETEANRVEKPLESQ
-343 GGVVYVYANR
+343 GGVVYVYADR

-378 TYTRYL
+378 TYTKYL

-398 ANSNDPVQGYY
+398 ADRNDPVEGYY
-409 IVTSSSK
+409 IAQGNKATG
-416 DTNETITKQGDYI
+416 ETITKQDDYI
-429 ILTYNAISQCV
+429 ILTYNALSQCV
-440 GVTNGLLG
+440 VCTNGLLSADDEANG
-448 ANDVSSGANVTAED
+448 ATVTAED
-462 IIVEYGGQSISLSD
+462 IKVIYGGQEIDLANVQ
-476 ITNYGIYLSS
+476 NYGIYMDAASAE
-486 SSQGGGSYANLS
+486 GGGAYANLS
-498 DLLTS
+498 DLMN
-503 GGVTGASVQEFT
+503 GGVTGASVQSFPSV
-515 WMDSNRAN
+515 DSNNQN
-523 SETGYGIQFNVSSRF
+523 SATRYGIQFNVSSRF
-538 ITSNTWCD
+538 ITGNTWCD
-546 TLDTSNQM
+546 VLDASNELV
-554 IVKIKGL
+554 VKIKDL

-567 VNTQSGNIGGGETI
+567 VNTQSGNIGGV

-599 DSKEVIMVNPHIN
+599 DSKEVIMVNPHRN

-617 GYNGSAPVSEGNGF
+617 GHNGSAAVSEGNGF
-631 ASEAAMKEAAYGV
+631 ATEAAMKEAAYGV
-644 KDTDNYHM
+644 KDDNNYHM
-652 IISKVQDN
+652 IISKEQ
-660 GDPYYTITS
+660 GYYTLTS

-676 TGTTGSAKWSST
+676 TGTRAAAGWSST

-701 SSSDLTSGVAP
+701 SHTELTSGVATT
-712 SNNPNLIRFKNPS
+712 NNPNLIRFKNPS
-725 KNYLNAGGGLSSLK
+725 NNYLNAGGGLSSLK

-748 VWYIYDANAG
+748 VWYLYDANAG

-763 SN
+763 SEQ

>member
-22 ISVYDNNG
+22 ISVYDNEG

-49 YKFGLLSDIHVDTT
+49 YKFGLLSDIHVDTS

-73 YPYSDEGQGDFQ
+73 YPYSDEGRGDFQ

-113 EFAMPQGVISN
+113 EFAMPQEVISN

-182 KAAGDKTDH
+182 KAVGDKTDH

-204 NASPYNDADITWLRG
+204 TASPYNDADITWLRG
-219 KLETWKNDRVFVF
+219 KLDAWRNERVFVF

-315 LALPIDSDYTNID
+315 LALPIDSDYTNLN
-328 SETDVNRVEKPLESQ
+328 SETEANRVEKPLESQ
-343 GGVVYVYANR
+343 GGVVYVYADR

-378 TYTRYL
+378 TYTKYL

-398 ANSNDPVQGYY
+398 AGSNDPVEGYY
-409 IVTSSSK
+409 IAQGNKVTG
-416 DTNETITKQGDYI
+416 ETITKQDDYI
-429 ILTYNAISQCV
+429 ILTYNALSQCV
-440 GVTNGLLG
+440 VCTNGLLSADDEANG
-448 ANDVSSGANVTAED
+448 ATVTAED
-462 IIVEYGGQSISLSD
+462 IKVIYGGQEIDLANVQ
-476 ITNYGIYLSS
+476 NYGIYMDAASAE
-486 SSQGGGSYANLS
+486 GGGAYANLS
-498 DLLTS
+498 DLMN
-503 GGVTGASVQEFT
+503 GGVTGASVQSFPSV
-515 WMDSNRAN
+515 DSNNQN
-523 SETGYGIQFNVSSRF
+523 SATRYGIQFNVSSRF
-538 ITSNTWCD
+538 ITGNTWCD
-546 TLDTSNQM
+546 VLDASNELV
-554 IVKIKGL
+554 VKIKGL

-567 VNTQSGNIGGGETI
+567 VNTQSGNIGGV

-599 DSKEVIMVNPHIN
+599 DSKEVIMVNPNRN

-617 GYNGSAPVSEGNGF
+617 GHNGSAAVSEGNGF
-631 ASEAAMKEAAYGV
+631 ATEAAMKEAAYGV
-644 KDTDNYHM
+644 KDDNNYHM
-652 IISKVQDN
+652 IISKEQ
-660 GDPYYTITS
+660 GYYTLTS

-676 TGTTGSAKWSST
+676 TGTRAAAKWSST

-701 SSSDLTSGVAP
+701 SHTDLTSGVATT
-712 SNNPNLIRFKNPS
+712 NNPNLIRFKNPS
-725 KNYLNAGGGLSSLK
+725 NNYLNAGGGLSSLK
-739 FARGTGEWS
+739 FATGKGEWS
-748 VWYIYDANAG
+748 VWYLYDANAG

-763 SN
+763 SEQ

>member
-14 IAPRGADH
+14 IAPKGADH
-22 ISVYDNNG
+22 ISVYDNEG

-49 YKFGLLSDIHVDTT
+49 YKFGLLSDIHVDTS
-63 DYNYSQYINA
+63 DYNYSQYINT

-85 RAIKWLLE
+85 RAIKWLLD

-124 YLPASN
+124 YLPTSK

-182 KAAGDKTDH
+182 KAVGDKTDH

-204 NASPYNDADITWLRG
+204 TASPYNDADITWLRG
-219 KLETWKNDRVFVF
+219 KLDAWKNERVFVF

-261 GSQLTTLL
+261 GSQLTTL
-269 SFLSGY
+269 SGFLSAY

-315 LALPIDSDYTNID
+315 LALPIDSDYTNLN
-328 SETDVNRVEKPLESQ
+328 SETEANRVEKPLESQ
-343 GGVVYVYANR
+343 GGVVYVYADR

-378 TYTRYL
+378 TYTKYL

-398 ANSNDPVQGYY
+398 AGRNDPVEGYY
-409 IVTSSSK
+409 IAQGNKVTG
-416 DTNETITKQGDYI
+416 ETITKQDDYI
-429 ILTYNAISQCV
+429 ILTYNALSQCV
-440 GVTNGLLG
+440 VCTNGLLSADDEANG
-448 ANDVSSGANVTAED
+448 ATVTAED
-462 IIVEYGGQSISLSD
+462 IKVIYGGQEIDLA
-476 ITNYGIYLSS
+476 NVQNCGIYMDAASAE
-486 SSQGGGSYANLS
+486 GGGAYANLS
-498 DLLTS
+498 DLMN
-503 GGVTGASVQEFT
+503 GGVTGASVQSFPSV
-515 WMDSNRAN
+515 DSNNQN
-523 SETGYGIQFNVSSRF
+523 SATRYGIQFNVSSRF
-538 ITSNTWCD
+538 ITGNTWCD
-546 TLDTSNQM
+546 VLDASNELV
-554 IVKIKGL
+554 VKIKDL

-567 VNTQSGNIGGGETI
+567 VNTQSGNIGGV

-599 DSKEVIMVNPHIN
+599 DSKEVIMVNPHRN

-617 GYNGSAPVSEGNGF
+617 GHNGSAAVSEGNGF
-631 ASEAAMKEAAYGV
+631 ATEAAMKEAAYGV
-644 KDTDNYHM
+644 KDDNNYHM
-652 IISKVQDN
+652 IISKEQ
-660 GDPYYTITS
+660 GDGNPYYTLTS

-676 TGTTGSAKWSST
+676 TGTRAAAEWRST

-701 SSSDLTSGVAP
+701 SHTDLTSGVATT
-712 SNNPNLIRFKNPS
+712 NNPNLIRFKNPS
-725 KNYLNAGGGLSSLK
+725 NNYLNAGGGLSSLK
-739 FARGTGEWS
+739 FAKGTGEWS
-748 VWYIYDANAG
+748 VWYLYDANAG

-763 SN
+763 SEQ

>member
-14 IAPRGADH
+14 IAPKGADH
-22 ISVYDNNG
+22 ISVYDNEG

-49 YKFGLLSDIHVDTT
+49 YKFGLLSDIHVDTS
-63 DYNYSQYINA
+63 DYNYSQYINT

-85 RAIKWLLE
+85 RAIKWLLD

-124 YLPASN
+124 YLPTSK

-182 KAAGDKTDH
+182 KAVGDKTDH

-204 NASPYNDADITWLRG
+204 TASPYNDADITWLRG
-219 KLETWKNDRVFVF
+219 KLDAWKNERVFVF

-261 GSQLTTLL
+261 GSQLTTL
-269 SFLSGY
+269 SGFLSAY

-315 LALPIDSDYTNID
+315 LALPIDSDYTNLN
-328 SETDVNRVEKPLESQ
+328 SETEANRVEKPLESQ
-343 GGVVYVYANR
+343 GGVVYVYADR

-378 TYTRYL
+378 TYTKYL

-398 ANSNDPVQGYY
+398 AGRNDPVEGYY
-409 IVTSSSK
+409 IAQGNKATG
-416 DTNETITKQGDYI
+416 ETITKQDDYI
-429 ILTYNAISQCV
+429 ILTYNALSQCV
-440 GVTNGLLG
+440 VCTNGLLSADDEANG
-448 ANDVSSGANVTAED
+448 ATVTAED
-462 IIVEYGGQSISLSD
+462 IKVIYGGQEIELANVQ
-476 ITNYGIYLSS
+476 NYGIYMDAASS
-486 SSQGGGSYANLS
+486 EGGGAYANLS
-498 DLLTS
+498 DLMNS
-503 GGVTGASVQEFT
+503 GVTGASVQSFPSV
-515 WMDSNRAN
+515 DSNNQN
-523 SETGYGIQFNVSSRF
+523 SATRYGIQFNVSSRF
-538 ITSNTWCD
+538 ITGNTWCD
-546 TLDTSNQM
+546 VLDASNELV
-554 IVKIKGL
+554 VKIKDL

-567 VNTQSGNIGGGETI
+567 VNTQSGNIGGV

-599 DSKEVIMVNPHIN
+599 DSKEVIMVNPNRN

-617 GYNGSAPVSEGNGF
+617 GHNGSAAVSEGNGF
-631 ASEAAMKEAAYGV
+631 ATEAAMKEAAYGV
-644 KDTDNYHM
+644 KDDNNYHM
-652 IISKVQDN
+652 IISKEQ
-660 GDPYYTITS
+660 GYYTLTS

-676 TGTTGSAKWSST
+676 TGTRAAAEWSST

-701 SSSDLTSGVAP
+701 AHTELTSGVATT
-712 SNNPNLIRFKNPS
+712 NNPNLIRFKNPS
-725 KNYLNAGGGLSSLK
+725 NNYLNAGGGLSSLK
-739 FARGTGEWS
+739 FARGKGEWS
-748 VWYIYDANAG
+748 VWYLYDANAG

-763 SN
+763 SEQ